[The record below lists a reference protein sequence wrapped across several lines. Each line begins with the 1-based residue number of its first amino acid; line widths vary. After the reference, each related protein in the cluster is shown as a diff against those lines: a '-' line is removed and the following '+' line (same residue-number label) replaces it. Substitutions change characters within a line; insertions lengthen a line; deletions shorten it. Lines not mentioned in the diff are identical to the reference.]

1 MPDFFIN
8 RPNFAFVI
16 ALFISLVGLLTLG
29 TLPVNQYPD
38 VAPTQITVSAN
49 YPGASAQIVSQ
60 NVTSLLEEELNG
72 LKGLIY
78 HESNSANGGADI
90 TITFKPGTDAD
101 MAQVDVQNRLQRVIG
116 RMPQAVIEQG
126 LKVEQAR
133 SNFLLVYAL
142 SYTDDEQ
149 DSIGLADYAARAVNN
164 EIRRVP
170 GVGRVQMYTAE
181 RAMRIWVDPTRLVG
195 YNLSMAD
202 VSKAIAGQNAQVPAG
217 AMGERPGPAEQHI
230 TATVMVQGQ
239 LESVEAF
246 GNIVLRANDDGS
258 SVRIHDVARVELG
271 RQDYRFDA
279 RLNGKPTAAMSVQL
293 APGAN
298 ALQTAQAIKTRLD
311 QLSSTLPTN
320 MALSVPYDTSYFVDV
335 AIRQVIYT
343 LIEAMVLVFLVM
355 LLFLQNLRYTLIPAV
370 VVPVCLL
377 GTVAV
382 MAPLGFSINMMT
394 LFGMVLA
401 IGILVDDA
409 IVVVENV
416 ERLITQEQLSPKAA
430 TRKAMGQISGAIVGI
445 TLVLSAVFLP
455 LAFMGGSVGVIYQ
468 QFAMALSVSILFSGF
483 LALTLTPALCAT
495 VLKPFD
501 PTHHARRNR
510 WTDAFNRRFDNLA
523 RRYERLGASWVK
535 RSARSLGL
543 YLMLLLVLGFAYA
556 RLPTSFLPAED
567 QGYIVTD
574 IQLPPAASASRTDV
588 TVRAWERYALAQP
601 ATDQVLAIM
610 GFSFS
615 GEGANAAMSYVTLK
629 DWSLRDSGQTSKAVA
644 RHANQAFEDVPDG
657 TLYSVVPPP
666 VDGLGTSSGFDLRLQ
681 DLAGRGHE
689 ALLLAR
695 SQLLEAAKTSK
706 VIGHLMEDGLADAPQ
721 INVSIDR
728 EKAEA
733 LGVSFDVISAAL
745 SSALGSEQI
754 NEFANQGRMQRVIVQ
769 ADGSSRQTPEALLRL
784 QVPNRQNRLVPL
796 EAFSRFEWQVGPL
809 QIGRY
814 NGSASLR
821 FSGDAAPGYST
832 GEAMVELQKIARQ
845 LPAGFSLEWSG
856 LSLQEQQASAQVP
869 LLVGLSLTMVLLVL
883 VALYESWAIPFAVL
897 LIVPIGMLGSV
908 TAVTVMGMP
917 NDVYF
922 KVGLITIIG
931 LSAKNAILIVEFAK
945 ALHAQGASLA
955 QAAAQ
960 AARLRF
966 RPIVMTSLAFIL
978 GVVPLALATG
988 AGAASQRAIGTGVI
1002 GGMLAATVLGVL
1014 FVPVFFVSVLGVA
1027 RRLRG
1032 TCSAEQSDA
1041 TTPGKPLDPQTMH

>member
-8 RPNFAFVI
+8 RPNFAWVITLFI
-16 ALFISLVGLLTLG
+16 ALAGVLTLG
-29 TLPVNQYPD
+29 TLAVSQYPD
-38 VAPTQITVSAN
+38 VAPPQINVSAN
-49 YPGASAQIVSQ
+49 YPGASALIVSQ
-60 NVTSLLEEELNG
+60 NVTSLIEEELNG

-78 HESNSANGGADI
+78 YESNSANGGAET
-90 TITFKPGTDAD
+90 TITFKPGTDPD
-101 MAQVDVQNRLQRVIG
+101 MAQVDVQNRLQRVVG
-116 RMPQAVIEQG
+116 RLPQAVIEQG
-126 LKVEQAR
+126 LEVEQAR

-142 SYTDDEQ
+142 SYTDGQQ
-149 DSIGLADYAARAVNN
+149 DSVGLADYAARAINN
-164 EIRRVP
+164 EIRRVA

-181 RAMRIWVDPTRLVG
+181 RAMRIWVDPARLVG

-202 VSKAIAGQNAQVPAG
+202 VGRAIAGQNIQVPAG
-217 AMGERPGPAEQHI
+217 SLGERPGPADQQI

-271 RQDYRFDA
+271 RKDYRFDA
-279 RLNGKPTAAMSVQL
+279 RLNGKPAAAMSVQL

-298 ALQTAQAIKTRLD
+298 ALQTAEAIKTRLA
-311 QLSSTLPTN
+311 QLSSTLPAN
-320 MALSVPYDTSYFVDV
+320 MVLSVPYDTSYFVEV
-335 AIRQVIYT
+335 AIKQVIYT
-343 LIEAMVLVFLVM
+343 LVEAMVLVFLVM

-382 MAPLGFSINMMT
+382 MAALGFSINMMT

-416 ERLITQEQLSPKAA
+416 ERLIAQEHLSPKAA
-430 TRKAMGQISGAIVGI
+430 TRKAMRQISGAIVGI
-445 TLVLSAVFLP
+445 TLVLAAVFLP

-468 QFAMALSVSILFSGF
+468 QFAVALSVSILFSGF

-501 PTHHARRNR
+501 PAPPTRPNR
-510 WTDAFNRRFDNLA
+510 WASAFNRRFEALA
-523 RRYERLGASWVK
+523 QRYERLGASWV
-535 RSARSLGL
+535 RRGSRSLCL
-543 YLMLLLVLGFAYA
+543 YLVLLLVLGFTYA
-556 RLPTSFLPAED
+556 RLPSSFLPAED

-574 IQLPPAASASRTDV
+574 IQLPPAASAARTDV
-588 TVRAWERYALAQP
+588 TVQAWERYALAQP

-615 GEGANAAMSYVTLK
+615 GEGANAALSYVTLK
-629 DWSLRDSGQTSKAVA
+629 DWSMRGSGQASDEVA
-644 RHANQAFEDVPDG
+644 RRANDAFEEVADG
-657 TLYSVVPPP
+657 TLFSVVPPP
-666 VDGLGTSSGFDLRLQ
+666 VDGLGTSSGFELRLQ
-681 DLAGRGHE
+681 DLAGQGHE
-689 ALLLAR
+689 ALLKAR
-695 SQLLEAAKTSK
+695 NQLLEAAKASP
-706 VIGHLMEDGLADAPQ
+706 VIDHLMEDGLADAPQ

-754 NEFANQGRMQRVIVQ
+754 NEFANQGRMQRVIIQ
-769 ADGSSRQTPEALLRL
+769 ADGMSRQTPQALLRL
-784 QVPNRQNRLVPL
+784 QVPNRQGRLVPL
-796 EAFSRFEWQVGPL
+796 DAFSRFEWQLGPL
-809 QIGRY
+809 QIARY

-832 GEAMVELQKIARQ
+832 GQAMQALQDIARQ
-845 LPAGFSLEWSG
+845 LPAGFSLEWAG
-856 LSLQEQQASAQVP
+856 LSLQEQQASDQVP

-897 LIVPIGMLGSV
+897 LIVPVGMLGSV
-908 TAVTVMGMP
+908 LAVTVMGMP

-945 ALHAQGASLA
+945 ALHAEGASLA

-978 GVVPLALATG
+978 GVMPLAFASG
-988 AGAASQRAIGTGVI
+988 AGAASQRALGTGVV

-1014 FVPVFFVSVLGVA
+1014 FVPVFYVQVLSVA
-1027 RRLRG
+1027 NRLRRRRG
-1032 TCSAEQSDA
+1032 ASIEEGA
-1041 TTPGKPLDPQTMH
+1041 

>member
-8 RPNFAFVI
+8 RPNFAWVITLFI
-16 ALFISLVGLLTLG
+16 ALAGVLTLG
-29 TLPVNQYPD
+29 TLAVSQYPD
-38 VAPTQITVSAN
+38 VAPPQINVSAN
-49 YPGASAQIVSQ
+49 YPGASALIVSQ
-60 NVTSLLEEELNG
+60 NVTSLIEEELNG

-78 HESNSANGGADI
+78 YESNSANGGAET
-90 TITFKPGTDAD
+90 TITFKPGTDPD
-101 MAQVDVQNRLQRVIG
+101 MAQVDVQNRLQRVVG
-116 RMPQAVIEQG
+116 RLPQAVIEQG
-126 LKVEQAR
+126 LEVEQAR

-142 SYTDDEQ
+142 SYTDGQQ
-149 DSIGLADYAARAVNN
+149 DSVGLADYAARAINN
-164 EIRRVP
+164 EIRRVA

-181 RAMRIWVDPTRLVG
+181 RAMRIWVDPARLVG

-202 VSKAIAGQNAQVPAG
+202 VGRAIAGQNIQVPAG
-217 AMGERPGPAEQHI
+217 SLGEQPGPADQQI

-271 RQDYRFDA
+271 RKDYRFDA
-279 RLNGKPTAAMSVQL
+279 RLNGKPAAAMSVQL

-298 ALQTAQAIKTRLD
+298 ALQTAEAIKTRLA
-311 QLSSTLPTN
+311 QLSSTLPAN
-320 MALSVPYDTSYFVDV
+320 MVLSVPYDTSYFVEV
-335 AIRQVIYT
+335 AIKQVIYT
-343 LIEAMVLVFLVM
+343 LAEAMVLVFLVM

-382 MAPLGFSINMMT
+382 MAALGFSINMMT

-416 ERLITQEQLSPKAA
+416 ERLIAREHLSPKAA
-430 TRKAMGQISGAIVGI
+430 TRKAMRQISGAIVGI
-445 TLVLSAVFLP
+445 TLVLAAVFLP

-468 QFAMALSVSILFSGF
+468 QFAVALSVSILFSGF

-501 PTHHARRNR
+501 PAHPTRPNR
-510 WTDAFNRRFDNLA
+510 WASAFNRRFEALA
-523 RRYERLGASWVK
+523 QRYERLGASWV
-535 RSARSLGL
+535 RRGSRSLCL
-543 YLMLLLVLGFAYA
+543 YLVLLLVLGFTYA
-556 RLPTSFLPAED
+556 RLPSSFLPAED

-574 IQLPPAASASRTDV
+574 IQLPPAASAARTDV
-588 TVRAWERYALAQP
+588 TVQAWERYALAQP

-615 GEGANAAMSYVTLK
+615 GEGANAALSYVTLK
-629 DWSLRDSGQTSKAVA
+629 DWSLRGSGQASDEVA
-644 RHANQAFEDVPDG
+644 RRANDAFEEVADG
-657 TLYSVVPPP
+657 TLFSVVPPP
-666 VDGLGTSSGFDLRLQ
+666 VDGLGTSSGFELRLQ
-681 DLAGRGHE
+681 DLAGQGHE
-689 ALLLAR
+689 ALLKAR
-695 SQLLEAAKTSK
+695 NQLLEAAKASP
-706 VIGHLMEDGLADAPQ
+706 VIDHLMEDGLADAPQ

-754 NEFANQGRMQRVIVQ
+754 NEFANQGRMQRVIIQ
-769 ADGSSRQTPEALLRL
+769 ADGMSRQTPQALLRL
-784 QVPNRQNRLVPL
+784 QVPNRQGRLVPL
-796 EAFSRFEWQVGPL
+796 DAFSRFEWQVGPL
-809 QIGRY
+809 QIARY

-832 GEAMVELQKIARQ
+832 GQAMQALQDIARQ
-845 LPAGFSLEWSG
+845 LPAGFSLEWAG
-856 LSLQEQQASAQVP
+856 LSLQEQQASDQVP

-897 LIVPIGMLGSV
+897 LIVPVGMLGSV
-908 TAVTVMGMP
+908 LAVTVMGMP

-945 ALHAQGASLA
+945 ALHAEGASLA

-960 AARLRF
+960 AARLRL

-978 GVVPLALATG
+978 GVMPLAFASG
-988 AGAASQRAIGTGVI
+988 AGAASQRALGTGVV

-1014 FVPVFFVSVLGVA
+1014 FVPVFYVQVLSVA
-1027 RRLRG
+1027 NRLRRRRG
-1032 TCSAEQSDA
+1032 ASIEEGA
-1041 TTPGKPLDPQTMH
+1041 

>member
-1 MPDFFIN
+1 MPEFFIN
-8 RPNFAFVI
+8 RPNFAWVI
-16 ALFISLVGLLTLG
+16 ALFIALAGVLTLG
-29 TLPVNQYPD
+29 TLPVSQYPD
-38 VAPTQITVSAN
+38 VAPPQISVSAS

-60 NVTSLLEEELNG
+60 NVTSLVEEELNG

-78 HESNSANGGADI
+78 YESNSANGSAET
-90 TITFKPGTDAD
+90 TITFKPGTDPD
-101 MAQVDVQNRLQRVIG
+101 MAQVDVQNRLQRVLG
-116 RMPQAVIEQG
+116 RLPQAVIEQG
-126 LKVEQAR
+126 LKVEQVRA
-133 SNFLLVYAL
+133 NFLMVYAL
-142 SYTDDEQ
+142 SYTDGQQ
-149 DSIGLADYAARAVNN
+149 DSVGMADYAARAINN
-164 EIRRVP
+164 EIRRVA

-181 RAMRIWVDPTRLVG
+181 RAMRIWVDPARLVG
-195 YNLSMAD
+195 FNLSMAD
-202 VSKAIAGQNAQVPAG
+202 VGKAIAGQNVQVPAG
-217 AMGERPGPAEQHI
+217 SMGELPGPAEQHI

-279 RLNGKPTAAMSVQL
+279 RLNGKPAAAMSVQL

-298 ALQTAQAIKTRLD
+298 ALQTAAAIKTRLE
-311 QLSSTLPTN
+311 QLSGTLPAN
-320 MALSVPYDTSYFVDV
+320 MVLSVPYDTSYFVEV

-377 GTVAV
+377 GTLAV
-382 MAPLGFSINMMT
+382 MAPLGFSINMLT

-416 ERLITQEQLSPKAA
+416 ERLITQEHLSPKAA
-430 TRKAMGQISGAIVGI
+430 TAKAMQQISGAIVGI

-483 LALTLTPALCAT
+483 LALSLTPALCAT

-501 PTHHARRNR
+501 PTHQVRPNR
-510 WTDAFNRRFDNLA
+510 WAEGFNRRFDALA
-523 RRYERLGASWVK
+523 GRYERLGASWVR
-535 RSARSLGL
+535 RSTRSLCL
-543 YLMLLLVLGFAYA
+543 YLMLLLVLAFAYD
-556 RLPTSFLPAED
+556 RLPSSFMPSED
-567 QGYIVTD
+567 QGYIITD

-588 TVRAWERYALAQP
+588 TVQAWERYALAQP

-615 GEGANAAMSYVTLK
+615 GVGANAALSFVSLK
-629 DWSLRDSGQTSKAVA
+629 DWSLRDSGQASDEVA
-644 RHANQAFEDVPDG
+644 RQANEAFENVADG
-657 TLYSVVPPP
+657 TLFSVVPPP
-666 VDGLGTSSGFDLRLQ
+666 VEGLGTSNGFELRLQ
-681 DLAGRGHE
+681 DLAGQGHE
-689 ALLLAR
+689 ALLKAR
-695 SQLLEAAKTSK
+695 TQLLEAAKASP
-706 VIGHLMEDGLADAPQ
+706 VIDYLMEDGLADAPQ
-721 INVSIDR
+721 ISVSIDR

-733 LGVSFDVISAAL
+733 LGVGFEVISSAL

-754 NEFANQGRMQRVIVQ
+754 NEFANQGRMQRVIIQ
-769 ADGSSRQTPEALLRL
+769 ADGASRQTPEALLRL
-784 QVPNRQNRLVPL
+784 QVPNREGRLVPL
-796 EAFSRFEWQVGPL
+796 DAFSRFEWQVGPL
-809 QIGRY
+809 QIARY
-814 NGSASLR
+814 NGSSSLR

-832 GEAMVELQKIARQ
+832 GQAMEEMQKIARQ
-845 LPAGFSLEWSG
+845 LPAGFNLEWAG
-856 LSLQEQQASAQVP
+856 LSLQEKQASDQVP

-897 LIVPIGMLGSV
+897 LIVPVGMLGAV
-908 TAVTVMGMP
+908 LAVTVMGMP

-931 LSAKNAILIVEFAK
+931 LSAKNAILIVEFAR
-945 ALHAQGASLA
+945 ALHAQGMSLA

-978 GVVPLALATG
+978 GVVPLALASG

-1002 GGMLAATVLGVL
+1002 GGMLMATVLGVL
-1014 FVPVFFVSVLGVA
+1014 CVPVFFVRVLSLA
-1027 RRLRG
+1027 QRWRRHQPAG
-1032 TCSAEQSDA
+1032 ADTQVQHE
-1041 TTPGKPLDPQTMH
+1041 

>member
-8 RPNFAFVI
+8 RPNFAWVITLFI
-16 ALFISLVGLLTLG
+16 ALAGVLTLG
-29 TLPVNQYPD
+29 TLAVSQYPD
-38 VAPTQITVSAN
+38 VAPPQINVSAN
-49 YPGASAQIVSQ
+49 YPGASALIVSQ
-60 NVTSLLEEELNG
+60 NVTSLIEEELNG

-78 HESNSANGGADI
+78 YESNSANGGAET
-90 TITFKPGTDAD
+90 TITFKPGTDPD
-101 MAQVDVQNRLQRVIG
+101 MAQVDVQNRLQRVVG
-116 RMPQAVIEQG
+116 RLPQAVIEQG
-126 LKVEQAR
+126 LEVEQAR

-142 SYTDDEQ
+142 SYTDGQQ
-149 DSIGLADYAARAVNN
+149 DSVGLADYAARAINN
-164 EIRRVP
+164 EIRRVA

-181 RAMRIWVDPTRLVG
+181 RAMRIWVDPARLVG

-202 VSKAIAGQNAQVPAG
+202 VGRAIAGQNIQVPAG
-217 AMGERPGPAEQHI
+217 SLGEQPGPADQQI

-271 RQDYRFDA
+271 RKDYRFDA
-279 RLNGKPTAAMSVQL
+279 RLNGKPAAAMSVQL

-298 ALQTAQAIKTRLD
+298 ALQTAEAIKTRLA
-311 QLSSTLPTN
+311 QLSSTLPAN
-320 MALSVPYDTSYFVDV
+320 MVLSVPYDTSYFVEV
-335 AIRQVIYT
+335 AIKQVIYT
-343 LIEAMVLVFLVM
+343 LVEAMVLVFLVM

-382 MAPLGFSINMMT
+382 MAALGFSINMMT

-416 ERLITQEQLSPKAA
+416 ERLIAREHLSPKAA
-430 TRKAMGQISGAIVGI
+430 TRKAMRQISGAIVGI
-445 TLVLSAVFLP
+445 TLVLAAVFLP

-468 QFAMALSVSILFSGF
+468 QFAVALSVSILFSGF

-501 PTHHARRNR
+501 PAHPTRPNR
-510 WTDAFNRRFDNLA
+510 WASAFNRRFEALA
-523 RRYERLGASWVK
+523 QRYERLGASWV
-535 RSARSLGL
+535 RRGSRSLCL
-543 YLMLLLVLGFAYA
+543 YLVLLLVLGFTYA
-556 RLPTSFLPAED
+556 RLPSSFLPAED

-574 IQLPPAASASRTDV
+574 IQLPPAASAARTDV
-588 TVRAWERYALAQP
+588 TVQAWERYALAQP

-615 GEGANAAMSYVTLK
+615 GEGANAALSYVTLK
-629 DWSLRDSGQTSKAVA
+629 DWSLRGSGQASDEVA
-644 RHANQAFEDVPDG
+644 RRTNDAFEEVADG
-657 TLYSVVPPP
+657 TLFSVVPPP
-666 VDGLGTSSGFDLRLQ
+666 VDGLGTSSGFELRLQ
-681 DLAGRGHE
+681 DLAGQGHE
-689 ALLLAR
+689 ALLKAR
-695 SQLLEAAKTSK
+695 NQLLEAAKASP
-706 VIGHLMEDGLADAPQ
+706 VIDHLMEDGLADAPQ

-754 NEFANQGRMQRVIVQ
+754 NEFANQGRMQRVIIQ
-769 ADGSSRQTPEALLRL
+769 ADGMSRQTPQALLRL
-784 QVPNRQNRLVPL
+784 QVPNRQGRLVPL
-796 EAFSRFEWQVGPL
+796 DAFSRFEWQVGPL
-809 QIGRY
+809 QIARY

-832 GEAMVELQKIARQ
+832 GQAMQALQDIARQ
-845 LPAGFSLEWSG
+845 LPAGFSLEWAG
-856 LSLQEQQASAQVP
+856 LSLQEQQASDQVP

-897 LIVPIGMLGSV
+897 LIVPVGMLGSV
-908 TAVTVMGMP
+908 LAVTVMGMP

-945 ALHAQGASLA
+945 ALHAEGASLA

-978 GVVPLALATG
+978 GVMPLAFASG
-988 AGAASQRAIGTGVI
+988 AGAASQRALGTGVV

-1014 FVPVFFVSVLGVA
+1014 FVPVFYVQVLSVA
-1027 RRLRG
+1027 NRLRRRRG
-1032 TCSAEQSDA
+1032 ASIEEGA
-1041 TTPGKPLDPQTMH
+1041 

>member
-8 RPNFAFVI
+8 RPNFAWVITLFI
-16 ALFISLVGLLTLG
+16 ALAGVLTLG
-29 TLPVNQYPD
+29 TLAVSQYPD
-38 VAPTQITVSAN
+38 VAPPQINVIAN
-49 YPGASAQIVSQ
+49 YPGASALIVSQ
-60 NVTSLLEEELNG
+60 NVTSLIEEELNG

-78 HESNSANGGADI
+78 YESNSANGGAET
-90 TITFKPGTDAD
+90 TITFKPGTDPD
-101 MAQVDVQNRLQRVIG
+101 MAQVDVQNRLQRVVG
-116 RMPQAVIEQG
+116 RLPQAVIEQG
-126 LKVEQAR
+126 LEVEQAR

-142 SYTDDEQ
+142 SYTDGQQ
-149 DSIGLADYAARAVNN
+149 DSVGLADYAARAINN
-164 EIRRVP
+164 EIRRVA

-181 RAMRIWVDPTRLVG
+181 RAMRIWVDPARLVG

-202 VSKAIAGQNAQVPAG
+202 VGRAIAGQNIQVPAG
-217 AMGERPGPAEQHI
+217 SLGERPGPADQQI

-271 RQDYRFDA
+271 RKDYRFDA
-279 RLNGKPTAAMSVQL
+279 RLNGKPAAAMSVQL

-298 ALQTAQAIKTRLD
+298 ALQTAEAIKTRLA
-311 QLSSTLPTN
+311 QLSSTLPAN
-320 MALSVPYDTSYFVDV
+320 MVLSVPYDTSYFVEV
-335 AIRQVIYT
+335 AIKQVIYT
-343 LIEAMVLVFLVM
+343 LAEAMVLVFLVM

-382 MAPLGFSINMMT
+382 MAALGFSINMMT

-416 ERLITQEQLSPKAA
+416 ERLIAQEHLSPKAA
-430 TRKAMGQISGAIVGI
+430 TRKAMRQISGAIVGI
-445 TLVLSAVFLP
+445 TLVLAAVFLP

-468 QFAMALSVSILFSGF
+468 QFAVALSVSILFSGF

-501 PTHHARRNR
+501 PAHPTRPNR
-510 WTDAFNRRFDNLA
+510 WASAFNRRFEALA
-523 RRYERLGASWVK
+523 QRYERLGASWV
-535 RSARSLGL
+535 RRGSRSLCL
-543 YLMLLLVLGFAYA
+543 YLVLLLVLGFTYA
-556 RLPTSFLPAED
+556 RLPSSFLPAED

-574 IQLPPAASASRTDV
+574 IQLPPAASAARTDV
-588 TVRAWERYALAQP
+588 TVQAWERYALAQP

-615 GEGANAAMSYVTLK
+615 GEGANAALSYVTLK
-629 DWSLRDSGQTSKAVA
+629 DWSLRGSGQASDEVA
-644 RHANQAFEDVPDG
+644 RRANDAFEEVADG
-657 TLYSVVPPP
+657 TLFSVVPPP
-666 VDGLGTSSGFDLRLQ
+666 VDGLGTSSGFELRLQ
-681 DLAGRGHE
+681 DLAGQGHE
-689 ALLLAR
+689 ALLKAR
-695 SQLLEAAKTSK
+695 NQLLEAAKASP
-706 VIGHLMEDGLADAPQ
+706 VIDHLMEDGLADAPQ

-754 NEFANQGRMQRVIVQ
+754 NEFANQGRMQRVIIQ
-769 ADGSSRQTPEALLRL
+769 ADGMSRQTPQALLRL
-784 QVPNRQNRLVPL
+784 QVPNRQGRLVPL
-796 EAFSRFEWQVGPL
+796 DAFSRFEWQVGPL
-809 QIGRY
+809 QIARY

-832 GEAMVELQKIARQ
+832 GQAMQALQDIARQ
-845 LPAGFSLEWSG
+845 LPAGFSLEWAG
-856 LSLQEQQASAQVP
+856 LSLQEQQASDQVP

-897 LIVPIGMLGSV
+897 LIVPVGMLGSV
-908 TAVTVMGMP
+908 LAVTVMGMS

-945 ALHAQGASLA
+945 ALHAEGASLA

-978 GVVPLALATG
+978 GVMPLAFASG
-988 AGAASQRAIGTGVI
+988 AGAASQRALGTGVV

-1014 FVPVFFVSVLGVA
+1014 FVPVFYVQVLSVA
-1027 RRLRG
+1027 NRLRRRRG
-1032 TCSAEQSDA
+1032 ASIEEGA
-1041 TTPGKPLDPQTMH
+1041 

>member
-8 RPNFAFVI
+8 RPNFAWVI
-16 ALFISLVGLLTLG
+16 ALLIALAGALTLG
-29 TLPVNQYPD
+29 RLPVNQYPD
-38 VAPTQITVSAN
+38 VAPPQINVSVD

-60 NVTSLLEEELNG
+60 NVTSLIEEELNG
-72 LKGLIY
+72 LKGLLY
-78 HESNSANGGADI
+78 YESNSANGGAET
-90 TITFKPGTDAD
+90 TITFKPGTDPD
-101 MAQVDVQNRLQRVIG
+101 MAQVDVQNRLQRVVG
-116 RMPQAVIEQG
+116 RLPQAVIEQG
-126 LKVEQAR
+126 LEVEQAR

-142 SYTDDEQ
+142 SYTDDQQ
-149 DSIGLADYAARAVNN
+149 DSVGLANYAARAINN
-164 EIRRVP
+164 EIRRVA

-181 RAMRIWVDPTRLVG
+181 RAMRIWVDPARLVG
-195 YNLSMAD
+195 YDLSMSD
-202 VSKAIAGQNAQVPAG
+202 VGRAIAGQNIQVPAG
-217 AMGERPGPAEQHI
+217 SMGERPGPADQHI

-239 LESVEAF
+239 LDSVEAF

-258 SVRIHDVARVELG
+258 SVRIRDVARVELG
-271 RQDYRFDA
+271 RKDYRFDA
-279 RLNGKPTAAMSVQL
+279 RLNGKPAAAMSVQL

-298 ALQTAQAIKTRLD
+298 ALETAEAIKLRLD
-311 QLSSTLPTN
+311 QLSSTLPAN
-320 MALSVPYDTSYFVDV
+320 MALSVPYDTSYFVEV
-335 AIRQVIYT
+335 AIKQVLYT

-355 LLFLQNLRYTLIPAV
+355 LLFLQKLRYMLIPAV

-377 GTVAV
+377 GTMAV

-416 ERLITQEQLSPKAA
+416 ERLISEEHLSPKAA
-430 TRKAMGQISGAIVGI
+430 TRKAMQQISGAIVGI

-468 QFAMALSVSILFSGF
+468 QFAMTLSVSILFSGF
-483 LALTLTPALCAT
+483 LALSLTPALCAT
-495 VLKPFD
+495 LLKPVD
-501 PTHHARRNR
+501 PTRPVRVPR
-510 WTDAFNRRFDNLA
+510 WAQGFNRHFQALA
-523 RRYERLGASWVK
+523 RRYDRLGERWL
-535 RSARSLGL
+535 RRRARSLCL
-543 YLMLLLVLGFAYA
+543 YLALLLVLAFAYA
-556 RLPTSFLPAED
+556 RLPSSFLPEED

-588 TVRAWERYALAQP
+588 TVQAWEKYALAQP

-615 GEGANAAMSYVTLK
+615 GEGANAALSYVTLK
-629 DWSLRDSGQTSKAVA
+629 DWSLRGSGQTSEEVA
-644 RHANQAFEDVPDG
+644 RRANAAFEDVADG

-681 DLAGRGHE
+681 DLAGQGHE
-689 ALLLAR
+689 ALLAAR
-695 SQLLEAAKTSK
+695 NQLLEAAKASP
-706 VIGHLMEDGLADAPQ
+706 VIAHLREDGLADAPQ
-721 INVSIDR
+721 IKVSIDR

-733 LGVSFDVISAAL
+733 LGVGFEVISAAL
-745 SSALGSEQI
+745 SSALGSEQV
-754 NEFANQGRMQRVIVQ
+754 NEFVNQGRMQRVIIQ
-769 ADGSSRQTPEALLRL
+769 ADGASRQTPQALLRL
-784 QVPNRQNRLVPL
+784 QVPNRQGRLVPL

-832 GEAMVELQKIARQ
+832 GQAMAALQAIARQ
-845 LPAGFSLEWSG
+845 LPAGFSLEWAG
-856 LSLQEQQASAQVP
+856 LSLQEQQASDQVP

-897 LIVPIGMLGSV
+897 LIVPVGVLGAV
-908 TAVTVMGMP
+908 LAVTVMGLP

-931 LSAKNAILIVEFAK
+931 LSAKNAILIVEFAR
-945 ALHAQGASLA
+945 ALHAEGANLT

-978 GVVPLALATG
+978 GVLPLALASD

-1014 FVPVFFVSVLGVA
+1014 WVPVFYVAVLSLVERMRG
-1027 RRLRG
+1027 RRAVVPE
-1032 TCSAEQSDA
+1032 SASGEGACTRHKTQ
-1041 TTPGKPLDPQTMH
+1041 M

>member
-1 MPDFFIN
+1 MPEFFIN
-8 RPNFAFVI
+8 RPNFAWVI
-16 ALFISLVGLLTLG
+16 ALFISLAGLLTLG
-29 TLPVNQYPD
+29 TLAVNQYPD

-60 NVTSLLEEELNG
+60 NVTSLIEEELNG

-78 HESNSANGGADI
+78 HESNSANGGAGI

-101 MAQVDVQNRLQRVIG
+101 LAQVDVQNSLQRVIG
-116 RMPQAVIEQG
+116 RMPRAVIEQG
-126 LKVEQAR
+126 LKVDQAR

-142 SYTDDEQ
+142 SYTDDQQ

-164 EIRRVP
+164 EIRRVN
-170 GVGRVQMYTAE
+170 GVGRVQMYTSE
-181 RAMRIWVDPTRLVG
+181 RAMRIWVDPAKLVG

-202 VSKAIAGQNAQVPAG
+202 VGKAIAAQNAQVPAG
-217 AMGERPGPAEQHI
+217 SMGERPGPADQQI

-258 SVRIHDVARVELG
+258 SVRIRDVARVELG
-271 RQDYRFDA
+271 RRDYRFDA
-279 RLNGKPTAAMSVQL
+279 RLNGKPAAAMSVQL

-298 ALQTAQAIKTRLD
+298 ALETAEAIKLRLE
-311 QLSSTLPTN
+311 QLSSTLPAN
-320 MALSVPYDTSYFVDV
+320 MTVSVPYDTSYFVDV
-335 AIRQVIYT
+335 AIHQVIYT

-377 GTVAV
+377 GTIAV

-416 ERLITQEQLSPKAA
+416 ERLIRQEHLSPKAA
-430 TRKAMGQISGAIVGI
+430 TRKAMKQISGAIVGI

-455 LAFMGGSVGVIYQ
+455 LAFMGGSVGIIYQ
-468 QFAMALSVSILFSGF
+468 QFAMTLSVSILFSGF

-495 VLKPFD
+495 VIKPFD
-501 PTHHARRNR
+501 PAHQSHGNR
-510 WTDAFNRRFDNLA
+510 WMRGFNRRFEALA
-523 RRYERLGASWVK
+523 QRYERLGASWV
-535 RSARSLGL
+535 RCSARSMGL
-543 YLMLLLVLGFAYA
+543 YLLLLLVLAYAYA
-556 RLPTSFLPAED
+556 RLPTSFLPSED

-588 TVRAWERYALAQP
+588 TLQAWERYALAQP
-601 ATDQVLAIM
+601 TTDHVLAIL

-615 GEGANAAMSYVTLK
+615 GEGANAAMSYLTLK
-629 DWSLRDSGQTSKAVA
+629 DWSQRGSGESSKAVA
-644 RHANQAFEDVPDG
+644 RKANDAFEDVPDG

-666 VDGLGTSSGFDLRLQ
+666 VDGLGTASGFDLRLQ
-681 DLAGRGHE
+681 DLAGQGHE
-689 ALLLAR
+689 ALQKARVQLLA
-695 SQLLEAAKTSK
+695 AAKASP
-706 VIGHLMEDGLADAPQ
+706 VIGHLSEDALADAPQ
-721 INVSIDR
+721 INVTIDR
-728 EKAEA
+728 EKAET

-745 SSALGSEQI
+745 ASALGSEEI

-784 QVPNRQNRLVPL
+784 QVPNRQNQLVPL

-821 FSGDAAPGYST
+821 FSGEAASGYSS
-832 GEAMVELQKIARQ
+832 GQAMAELKRIARE

-856 LSLQEQQASAQVP
+856 LSLQEQQASDQVP
-869 LLVGLSLTMVLLVL
+869 MLVGLSLTMVLLVL

-908 TAVTVMGMP
+908 AAVTVLGMP

-931 LSAKNAILIVEFAK
+931 LAAKNAILIVEFAK

-955 QAAAQ
+955 QAASQ

-1014 FVPVFFVSVLGVA
+1014 FVPVFFVSVLTLA
-1027 RRLRG
+1027 ERLRKRRSVKVEEG
-1032 TCSAEQSDA
+1032 V
-1041 TTPGKPLDPQTMH
+1041 L

>member
-8 RPNFAFVI
+8 RPNFAWVITLFI
-16 ALFISLVGLLTLG
+16 ALAGVLTLG
-29 TLPVNQYPD
+29 SLAVSQYPD
-38 VAPTQITVSAN
+38 VAPPQINVSAN
-49 YPGASAQIVSQ
+49 YPGASALIVSQ
-60 NVTSLLEEELNG
+60 NVTSLIEEELNG

-78 HESNSANGGADI
+78 YESNSANGGAET
-90 TITFKPGTDAD
+90 TITFKPGTDPD
-101 MAQVDVQNRLQRVIG
+101 MAQVDVQNRLQRVVG
-116 RMPQAVIEQG
+116 RLPQAVIEQG
-126 LKVEQAR
+126 LEVEQAR

-142 SYTDDEQ
+142 SYTNGQQ
-149 DSIGLADYAARAVNN
+149 DSVGLADYAARAINN
-164 EIRRVP
+164 EIRRVA

-181 RAMRIWVDPTRLVG
+181 RAMRIWVDPARLVG

-202 VSKAIAGQNAQVPAG
+202 VGRAIAGQNIQVPAG
-217 AMGERPGPAEQHI
+217 SLGERPGPADQQI

-271 RQDYRFDA
+271 RKDYRFDA
-279 RLNGKPTAAMSVQL
+279 RLNGKPAAAMSVQL

-298 ALQTAQAIKTRLD
+298 ALQTAEAIKTRLA
-311 QLSSTLPTN
+311 QLSSTLPAN
-320 MALSVPYDTSYFVDV
+320 MVLSVPYDTSYFVEV
-335 AIRQVIYT
+335 AIKQVIYT
-343 LIEAMVLVFLVM
+343 LAEAMVLVFLVM

-382 MAPLGFSINMMT
+382 MAALGFSINMMT

-416 ERLITQEQLSPKAA
+416 ERLIAQEHLSPKAA
-430 TRKAMGQISGAIVGI
+430 TRKAMRQISGAIVGI
-445 TLVLSAVFLP
+445 TLVLAAVFLP

-468 QFAMALSVSILFSGF
+468 QFAVALSVSILFSGF

-501 PTHHARRNR
+501 PAHPTRPNR
-510 WTDAFNRRFDNLA
+510 WASAFNRRFEALA
-523 RRYERLGASWVK
+523 QCYERLGASWV
-535 RSARSLGL
+535 RRGSRSLCL
-543 YLMLLLVLGFAYA
+543 YLVLLLVLGFTYA
-556 RLPTSFLPAED
+556 RLPSSFLPAED

-574 IQLPPAASASRTDV
+574 IQLPPAASAVRTDV
-588 TVRAWERYALAQP
+588 TVQAWERYALAQP

-615 GEGANAAMSYVTLK
+615 GEGANAALSYVTLK
-629 DWSLRDSGQTSKAVA
+629 DWSLRGSGQASDEVA
-644 RHANQAFEDVPDG
+644 RRANDAFEEVADG
-657 TLYSVVPPP
+657 TLFSVVPPP
-666 VDGLGTSSGFDLRLQ
+666 VDGLGTSSGFELRLQ
-681 DLAGRGHE
+681 DLAGQGHE
-689 ALLLAR
+689 ALLKAR
-695 SQLLEAAKTSK
+695 NQLLEAAKASP
-706 VIGHLMEDGLADAPQ
+706 VIDHLMEDGLADAPQ

-754 NEFANQGRMQRVIVQ
+754 NEFANQGRMQRVIIQ
-769 ADGSSRQTPEALLRL
+769 ADGMSRQTPQALLRL
-784 QVPNRQNRLVPL
+784 QVPNRQGRLVPL
-796 EAFSRFEWQVGPL
+796 DAFSRFEWQVGPL
-809 QIGRY
+809 QIARY

-832 GEAMVELQKIARQ
+832 GQAMQALQDIARQ
-845 LPAGFSLEWSG
+845 LPAGFSLEWAG
-856 LSLQEQQASAQVP
+856 LSLQEQQASDQVP

-897 LIVPIGMLGSV
+897 LIVPVGMLGSV
-908 TAVTVMGMP
+908 LAVTVMGMS

-945 ALHAQGASLA
+945 ALHAEGASLA

-978 GVVPLALATG
+978 GVMPLAFASG
-988 AGAASQRAIGTGVI
+988 AGAASQRALGTGVV

-1014 FVPVFFVSVLGVA
+1014 FVPVFYVQVLSMA
-1027 RRLRG
+1027 NRLRRRRG
-1032 TCSAEQSDA
+1032 ASIEEGA
-1041 TTPGKPLDPQTMH
+1041 

>member
-1 MPDFFIN
+1 MPDFFID
-8 RPNFAFVI
+8 RPNFAWVI
-16 ALFISLVGLLTLG
+16 ALFIALAGALTLG
-29 TLPVNQYPD
+29 TLPVSQYPD
-38 VAPTQITVSAN
+38 VAPPQISVSAS
-49 YPGASAQIVSQ
+49 YPGASAQIINQ
-60 NVTSLLEEELNG
+60 NITSLIEEELNG
-72 LKGLIY
+72 LKDLLY
-78 HESNSANGGADI
+78 YESNSANGSAET
-90 TITFKPGTDAD
+90 TITFKPGTDPD
-101 MAQVDVQNRLQRVIG
+101 MAQIDVQNRLQRVIG
-116 RMPQAVIEQG
+116 RLPQAVIEQG
-126 LKVEQAR
+126 LKVEQVRA
-133 SNFLLVYAL
+133 NFLMIYAL
-142 SYTDDEQ
+142 SYTDGQQ
-149 DSIGLADYAARAVNN
+149 DSIGLADYAARGINN
-164 EIRRVP
+164 EIRRVA

-181 RAMRIWVDPTRLVG
+181 RAMRIWVDPARLVG

-202 VSKAIAGQNAQVPAG
+202 VSKAIAAQNVQVPAG
-217 AMGERPGPAEQHI
+217 SVGERPGSAEQHI

-279 RLNGKPTAAMSVQL
+279 RLNGKPAAAMSVQL

-298 ALQTAQAIKTRLD
+298 ALQTAAAIKARLD
-311 QLSSTLPTN
+311 QLSSTLPAN
-320 MALSVPYDTSYFVDV
+320 MTLSVPYDTSYFVDV
-335 AIRQVIYT
+335 AIKQVIYT

-355 LLFLQNLRYTLIPAV
+355 LLFLQNLRYTLIPAI

-377 GTVAV
+377 GTLAV

-416 ERLITQEQLSPKAA
+416 ERLITQERLSPKDA
-430 TRKAMGQISGAIVGI
+430 TRKAMQQINGAIIGI
-445 TLVLSAVFLP
+445 TLVLAAVFLP

-468 QFAMALSVSILFSGF
+468 QFSMALSVSILFSGF

-495 VLKPFD
+495 LLKPFD
-501 PTHHARRNR
+501 PTHQARPNR
-510 WTDAFNRRFDNLA
+510 WANAFNRRFDALA
-523 RRYERLGASWVK
+523 QRYERLSSSWVR
-535 RSARSLGL
+535 RSSRSMCL
-543 YLMLLLVLGFAYA
+543 YLMLLLVLAFAYH
-556 RLPTSFLPAED
+556 RLPSSFMPSED
-567 QGYIVTD
+567 QGYIITD

-588 TVRAWERYALAQP
+588 TVQAWEHYALAQP

-615 GEGANAAMSYVTLK
+615 GVGANAALSFTSLK
-629 DWSLRDSGQTSKAVA
+629 DWSVRGNGQASDAVA
-644 RHANQAFEDVPDG
+644 RRANEAFENVADG
-657 TLYSVVPPP
+657 TLFSVVPPP
-666 VDGLGTSSGFDLRLQ
+666 VDGLGTSNGFELRLQ
-681 DLAGRGHE
+681 DLAGQGHE
-689 ALLLAR
+689 ALLRAR
-695 SQLLEAAKTSK
+695 TQLLEAAKASP
-706 VIGHLMEDGLADAPQ
+706 VIDYLMEDGLADAPQ

-733 LGVSFDVISAAL
+733 LGVSFDVISSAL
-745 SSALGSEQI
+745 STALGSEQI

-769 ADGSSRQTPEALLRL
+769 ADGISRQTPEALLRL

-809 QIGRY
+809 QIARY

-832 GEAMVELQKIARQ
+832 GQAMEELQKIARR
-845 LPAGFSLEWSG
+845 LPAGFSLEWAG
-856 LSLQEQQASAQVP
+856 LSLQEQQASDQVP
-869 LLVGLSLTMVLLVL
+869 LLVGLSLIVVLLVL
-883 VALYESWAIPFAVL
+883 VALYESWTIPFAVL
-897 LIVPIGMLGSV
+897 LIVPVGMLGSV
-908 TAVTVMGMP
+908 AAVTIMGLP

-931 LSAKNAILIVEFAK
+931 LAAKNAILIVEFAK
-945 ALHAQGASLA
+945 ALHVQGASLA

-966 RPIVMTSLAFIL
+966 RPIIMTSLAFIL
-978 GVVPLALATG
+978 GVVPLAIATG
-988 AGAASQRAIGTGVI
+988 AGAASQRAIGTGVV

-1014 FVPVFFVSVLGVA
+1014 FVPVFFVWVLSVA
-1027 RRLRG
+1027 DRLRNRNVVFTG
-1032 TCSAEQSDA
+1032 SIPEGGAR
-1041 TTPGKPLDPQTMH
+1041 

>member
-8 RPNFAFVI
+8 RPNFAWVI
-16 ALFISLVGLLTLG
+16 ALFIALAGALTLG
-29 TLPVNQYPD
+29 TLPVSQYPD
-38 VAPTQITVSAN
+38 VAPPQISVSAS
-49 YPGASAQIVSQ
+49 YPGASAQIINQ
-60 NVTSLLEEELNG
+60 NITSLIEEELNG
-72 LKGLIY
+72 LKDLLY
-78 HESNSANGGADI
+78 YESNSANGSAET
-90 TITFKPGTDAD
+90 TITFKPGIDPD
-101 MAQVDVQNRLQRVIG
+101 MAQVDVQNRLQRVVG
-116 RMPQAVIEQG
+116 RLPQAVIEQG
-126 LKVEQAR
+126 LKVEQVRA
-133 SNFLLVYAL
+133 NFLMIYAL
-142 SYTDDEQ
+142 SYTDGQQ
-149 DSIGLADYAARAVNN
+149 DSIGLADYAARGINN
-164 EIRRVP
+164 EIRRVA

-181 RAMRIWVDPTRLVG
+181 RAMRIWVDPARLVG

-202 VSKAIAGQNAQVPAG
+202 VSKAIAGQNVQVPAG
-217 AMGERPGPAEQHI
+217 SMGERPGPAEQHI

-279 RLNGKPTAAMSVQL
+279 RLNGKPAAAMSVQL
-293 APGAN
+293 ATGAN
-298 ALQTAQAIKTRLD
+298 ALQTAAAIKARLD
-311 QLSSTLPTN
+311 QLSSTLPAN
-320 MALSVPYDTSYFVDV
+320 MTLSVPYDTSYFVDV
-335 AIRQVIYT
+335 AIKQVIYT

-355 LLFLQNLRYTLIPAV
+355 LLFLQNLRYTLIPAI

-377 GTVAV
+377 GTLAV

-416 ERLITQEQLSPKAA
+416 ERLITQERLSPKDA
-430 TRKAMGQISGAIVGI
+430 TRKAMQQISGAIVGI
-445 TLVLSAVFLP
+445 TLVLAAVFLP

-468 QFAMALSVSILFSGF
+468 QFSMALSVSILFSGF

-495 VLKPFD
+495 LLKPFD
-501 PTHHARRNR
+501 PAKELRPNR
-510 WTDAFNRRFDNLA
+510 WANGFNRRFDALA
-523 RRYERLGASWVK
+523 RRYERFSSSWVR
-535 RSARSLGL
+535 RSTRSMGI
-543 YLMLLLVLGFAYA
+543 YLILLLVLAFAYH
-556 RLPTSFLPAED
+556 RLPSSFMPSED
-567 QGYIVTD
+567 QGYIITD

-588 TVRAWERYALAQP
+588 TVQSWEHYALAQP

-615 GEGANAAMSYVTLK
+615 GVGANAALSFTSLK
-629 DWSLRDSGQTSKAVA
+629 DWSVRGDGQASDAVA
-644 RHANQAFEDVPDG
+644 RRANEAFENAADG
-657 TLYSVVPPP
+657 TLFSVVPPP
-666 VDGLGTSSGFDLRLQ
+666 VDGLGTSNGFELRLQ
-681 DLAGRGHE
+681 DLAGQGHE
-689 ALLLAR
+689 ALLKAR
-695 SQLLEAAKTSK
+695 TQLLEAAKASP
-706 VIGHLMEDGLADAPQ
+706 VIDYLMEDGLADAPQ

-733 LGVSFDVISAAL
+733 LGVSFDVISSAL

-769 ADGSSRQTPEALLRL
+769 ADSISRQTPEALLRL

-809 QIGRY
+809 QIARY

-832 GEAMVELQKIARQ
+832 GQAMEELQKIARQ
-845 LPAGFSLEWSG
+845 LPAGFSLEWAG
-856 LSLQEQQASAQVP
+856 LSLQEQQASDQVP
-869 LLVGLSLTMVLLVL
+869 LLVALSLIVVLLVL
-883 VALYESWAIPFAVL
+883 VALYESWTIPFAVL
-897 LIVPIGMLGSV
+897 LIVPVGMLGSV
-908 TAVTVMGMP
+908 AAVTIMGLP

-931 LSAKNAILIVEFAK
+931 LAAKNAILIVEFAK
-945 ALHAQGASLA
+945 ALHVQGASLA

-978 GVVPLALATG
+978 GVVPLAIATG

-1014 FVPVFFVSVLGVA
+1014 WVPVFFVWVLSAANRLHSRRVSLTEPVA
-1027 RRLRG
+1027 DDG
-1032 TCSAEQSDA
+1032 TR
-1041 TTPGKPLDPQTMH
+1041 

>member
-8 RPNFAFVI
+8 RPNFAWVI
-16 ALFISLVGLLTLG
+16 ALFISLAGLLTLG
-29 TLPVNQYPD
+29 TLAVNQYPD
-38 VAPTQITVSAN
+38 VAPTQIVVSAS

-60 NVTSLLEEELNG
+60 NVTSLIEEELNG

-101 MAQVDVQNRLQRVIG
+101 LAQVDVQNRLQRVIG
-116 RMPQAVIEQG
+116 RMPRAVIEQG
-126 LKVEQAR
+126 LKVEQSR

-142 SYTDDEQ
+142 SYTDDQQ

-164 EIRRVP
+164 EIRRVN

-181 RAMRIWVDPTRLVG
+181 RAMRIWVDPQRLVG

-202 VSKAIAGQNAQVPAG
+202 VSKAIAAQNAQVPAG
-217 AMGERPGPAEQHI
+217 SMGERPGPAGQQI

-279 RLNGKPTAAMSVQL
+279 RLNGKPAAAMSVQL
-293 APGAN
+293 APEAN
-298 ALQTAQAIKTRLD
+298 ALETAKAIKLRLD
-311 QLSSTLPTN
+311 QLSSTLPAN
-320 MALSVPYDTSYFVDV
+320 MTLSVPYDTSYFVDV

-377 GTVAV
+377 GTITV

-416 ERLITQEQLSPKAA
+416 ERLIREERLSPKAA
-430 TRKAMGQISGAIVGI
+430 TRKAMKQISGAIVGI

-455 LAFMGGSVGVIYQ
+455 LAFMGGSVGIIYQ

-495 VLKPFD
+495 LIKPFD
-501 PTHHARRNR
+501 PVHHSRGNR
-510 WTDAFNRRFDNLA
+510 WMNAFNRRFETLA
-523 RRYERLGASWVK
+523 RRYERLGASWV
-535 RSARSLGL
+535 RRAARSMSL
-543 YLMLLLVLGFAYA
+543 YLLLLLVLAFAYA
-556 RLPTSFLPAED
+556 RLPTSFLPSED

-574 IQLPPAASASRTDV
+574 IQLPPAASAARTDV
-588 TVRAWERYALAQP
+588 TVQAWERYSLAQP
-601 ATDQVLAIM
+601 TTENVLAIM

-615 GEGANAAMSYVTLK
+615 GEGANAALSYVTLK
-629 DWSLRDSGQTSKAVA
+629 DWSLRGSEESSKAVA
-644 RHANQAFEDVPDG
+644 GRANDAFEDVADG

-666 VDGLGTSSGFDLRLQ
+666 VDGLGTASGFDLRLQ
-681 DLAGRGHE
+681 DLAGQGHE
-689 ALLLAR
+689 ALLAAR
-695 SQLLEAAKTSK
+695 SQLFEAAKASK
-706 VIGHLMEDGLADAPQ
+706 VIGHLSEDGLADAPQ
-721 INVSIDR
+721 IKVSIDR

-745 SSALGSEQI
+745 SSALGSEEI

-769 ADGSSRQTPEALLRL
+769 ADGGSRQTPEALLRL
-784 QVPNRQNRLVPL
+784 QVPNRQGRLVPL
-796 EAFSRFEWQVGPL
+796 ETFSRFEWQVGPL

-821 FSGDAAPGYST
+821 FSGEPAPGYSS
-832 GEAMVELQKIARQ
+832 GQAMEELQKIARQ

-856 LSLQEQQASAQVP
+856 LSLQEQQASDQVP

-908 TAVTVMGMP
+908 AAVTVVGLP

-931 LSAKNAILIVEFAK
+931 LAAKNAILIVEFAR

-955 QAAAQ
+955 QAAAE

-978 GVVPLALATG
+978 GVVPMALATG

-1014 FVPVFFVSVLGVA
+1014 FVPVFFVSVLTLA
-1027 RRLRG
+1027 ERLRQRRSVG
-1032 TCSAEQSDA
+1032 ALEDVR
-1041 TTPGKPLDPQTMH
+1041 

>member
-8 RPNFAFVI
+8 RPNFAWVITLFI
-16 ALFISLVGLLTLG
+16 ALAGVLTLG
-29 TLPVNQYPD
+29 TLAVSQYPD
-38 VAPTQITVSAN
+38 VAPPQINVSAN
-49 YPGASAQIVSQ
+49 YPGASALIVSQ
-60 NVTSLLEEELNG
+60 NVTSLIEEELNG

-78 HESNSANGGADI
+78 YESNSANGGAET
-90 TITFKPGTDAD
+90 TITFKPGTDPD
-101 MAQVDVQNRLQRVIG
+101 MAQVDVQNRLQRVVG
-116 RMPQAVIEQG
+116 RLPQAVIEQG
-126 LKVEQAR
+126 LEVEQAR

-142 SYTDDEQ
+142 SYTDGQQ
-149 DSIGLADYAARAVNN
+149 DSVGLADYAARAINN
-164 EIRRVP
+164 EIRRVA

-181 RAMRIWVDPTRLVG
+181 RAMRIWVDPARLVG

-202 VSKAIAGQNAQVPAG
+202 VGRAIAGQNIQVPAG
-217 AMGERPGPAEQHI
+217 SLGERPGPADQQI

-271 RQDYRFDA
+271 RKDYRFDA
-279 RLNGKPTAAMSVQL
+279 RLNGKPAAAMSVQL

-298 ALQTAQAIKTRLD
+298 ALQTAEAIKTRLA
-311 QLSSTLPTN
+311 QLSSTLPAN
-320 MALSVPYDTSYFVDV
+320 MVLSVPYDTSYFVEV
-335 AIRQVIYT
+335 AIKQVIYT
-343 LIEAMVLVFLVM
+343 LAEAMVLVFLVM

-382 MAPLGFSINMMT
+382 MAALGFSINMMT

-416 ERLITQEQLSPKAA
+416 ERLIAQEHLSPKAA
-430 TRKAMGQISGAIVGI
+430 TRKAMRQISGAIVGI
-445 TLVLSAVFLP
+445 TLVLAAVFLP

-468 QFAMALSVSILFSGF
+468 QFAVALSVSILFSGF

-501 PTHHARRNR
+501 PAHPTRPNR
-510 WTDAFNRRFDNLA
+510 WASAFNRRFEALA
-523 RRYERLGASWVK
+523 QRYERLGASWV
-535 RSARSLGL
+535 RRGSRSLCL
-543 YLMLLLVLGFAYA
+543 YLVLLLVLGFTYA
-556 RLPTSFLPAED
+556 RLPSSFLPAED

-574 IQLPPAASASRTDV
+574 IQLPPAASAARTDV
-588 TVRAWERYALAQP
+588 TVQAWERYALAQP

-615 GEGANAAMSYVTLK
+615 GEGANAALSYVTLK
-629 DWSLRDSGQTSKAVA
+629 DWSLRGSGQASDEVA
-644 RHANQAFEDVPDG
+644 RRANDAFEEVADG
-657 TLYSVVPPP
+657 TLFSVVPPP
-666 VDGLGTSSGFDLRLQ
+666 VDGLGTSSGFELRLQ
-681 DLAGRGHE
+681 DLAGQGHE
-689 ALLLAR
+689 ALLKAR
-695 SQLLEAAKTSK
+695 NQLLEAAKASP
-706 VIGHLMEDGLADAPQ
+706 VIDHLMEDGLADAPQ

-754 NEFANQGRMQRVIVQ
+754 NEFANQGRMQRVIIQ
-769 ADGSSRQTPEALLRL
+769 ADGMSRQTPQALLRL
-784 QVPNRQNRLVPL
+784 QVPNRQGRLVPL
-796 EAFSRFEWQVGPL
+796 DAFSRFEWQVGPL
-809 QIGRY
+809 QIARY

-832 GEAMVELQKIARQ
+832 GQAMQALQDIARQ
-845 LPAGFSLEWSG
+845 LPAGFSLEWAG
-856 LSLQEQQASAQVP
+856 LSLQEQQASDQVP

-897 LIVPIGMLGSV
+897 LIVPVGMFGSV
-908 TAVTVMGMP
+908 LAVTVMGMP

-945 ALHAQGASLA
+945 ALHTEGASLA

-978 GVVPLALATG
+978 GVMPLAFASG
-988 AGAASQRAIGTGVI
+988 AGAASQRALGTGVV

-1014 FVPVFFVSVLGVA
+1014 FVPVFYVQVLSVA
-1027 RRLRG
+1027 NRLRRRRG
-1032 TCSAEQSDA
+1032 ASIEEGA
-1041 TTPGKPLDPQTMH
+1041 

>member
-1 MPDFFIN
+1 MPDFFID
-8 RPNFAFVI
+8 RPNFAWVI
-16 ALFISLVGLLTLG
+16 ALFIALAGALTLG
-29 TLPVNQYPD
+29 TLPVSQYPD
-38 VAPTQITVSAN
+38 VAPPQISVSAS
-49 YPGASAQIVSQ
+49 YPGASAQIINQ
-60 NVTSLLEEELNG
+60 NITSLIEEELNG
-72 LKGLIY
+72 LKDLLY
-78 HESNSANGGADI
+78 YESSSANGSAET
-90 TITFKPGTDAD
+90 TITFKPGIDPD
-101 MAQVDVQNRLQRVIG
+101 MAQIDVQNRLQRVVG
-116 RMPQAVIEQG
+116 RLPQAVIEQG
-126 LKVEQAR
+126 LKVEQVRA
-133 SNFLLVYAL
+133 NFLMIYAL
-142 SYTDDEQ
+142 SYTDGQQ
-149 DSIGLADYAARAVNN
+149 DSIGLADYAARGINN
-164 EIRRVP
+164 EIRRVA

-181 RAMRIWVDPTRLVG
+181 RAMRIWVDPARLVG

-202 VSKAIAGQNAQVPAG
+202 VSKAIAGQNVQVPAG
-217 AMGERPGPAEQHI
+217 SMGERPGPAEQHI

-279 RLNGKPTAAMSVQL
+279 RLNGKPAAAMSVQL

-298 ALQTAQAIKTRLD
+298 ALQTAAAIKARLD
-311 QLSSTLPTN
+311 QLSSTLPAN
-320 MALSVPYDTSYFVDV
+320 MTLSVPYDTSYFVDV
-335 AIRQVIYT
+335 AIKQVIYT

-355 LLFLQNLRYTLIPAV
+355 LLFLQNLRYTLIPAI

-377 GTVAV
+377 GTLAV

-416 ERLITQEQLSPKAA
+416 ERLITHERLSPKDA
-430 TRKAMGQISGAIVGI
+430 TRKAMQQISGAIVGI
-445 TLVLSAVFLP
+445 TLVLAAVFLP

-468 QFAMALSVSILFSGF
+468 QFSMALSVSILFSGF

-495 VLKPFD
+495 LLKPFD
-501 PTHHARRNR
+501 PAQELRPNR
-510 WTDAFNRRFDNLA
+510 WANGFNRRFDALA
-523 RRYERLGASWVK
+523 LRYERFSSSWVR
-535 RSARSLGL
+535 RSTRSMGL
-543 YLMLLLVLGFAYA
+543 YLILLLVLAFAYH
-556 RLPTSFLPAED
+556 RLPSSFMPSED
-567 QGYIVTD
+567 QGYIITD

-588 TVRAWERYALAQP
+588 TVQAWEHYALAQP
-601 ATDQVLAIM
+601 ATGQVLAIM

-615 GEGANAAMSYVTLK
+615 GVGANAALSFTSLK
-629 DWSLRDSGQTSKAVA
+629 DWSVRGDGQASDAVA
-644 RHANQAFEDVPDG
+644 RRANEAFENAADG
-657 TLYSVVPPP
+657 TLFSVVPPP
-666 VDGLGTSSGFDLRLQ
+666 VDGLGTSNGFELRLQ
-681 DLAGRGHE
+681 DLAGQGHE
-689 ALLLAR
+689 ALLKAR
-695 SQLLEAAKTSK
+695 TQLLEAAKASP
-706 VIGHLMEDGLADAPQ
+706 VIDYLMEDGLADAPQ
-721 INVSIDR
+721 ITVSIDR

-733 LGVSFDVISAAL
+733 LGVSFDVISSAL

-754 NEFANQGRMQRVIVQ
+754 NEFANRGRMQRVIVQ
-769 ADGSSRQTPEALLRL
+769 ADGISRQTPEALLRL

-809 QIGRY
+809 QIARY

-832 GEAMVELQKIARQ
+832 GQAMEELQKIARQ
-845 LPAGFSLEWSG
+845 LPAGFSLEWAG
-856 LSLQEQQASAQVP
+856 LSLQEQQASDQVP
-869 LLVGLSLTMVLLVL
+869 LLVGLSLIVVLLVL
-883 VALYESWAIPFAVL
+883 VALYESWTIPFAVL
-897 LIVPIGMLGSV
+897 LIVPVGMLGSV
-908 TAVTVMGMP
+908 AAVTVMGLP

-931 LSAKNAILIVEFAK
+931 LAAKNAILIVEFAK
-945 ALHAQGASLA
+945 ALHVQGASLA

-978 GVVPLALATG
+978 GVVPLAIATG
-988 AGAASQRAIGTGVI
+988 AGAASQRSIGTGVI

-1014 FVPVFFVSVLGVA
+1014 WVPVFFVWVLSA
-1027 RRLRG
+1027 ANRLRSRRVILTEPMADDG
-1032 TCSAEQSDA
+1032 TR
-1041 TTPGKPLDPQTMH
+1041 

>member
-8 RPNFAFVI
+8 RPNFAWVI
-16 ALFISLVGLLTLG
+16 ALFISLAGLLTLG

-72 LKGLIY
+72 LQGLIY
-78 HESNSANGGADI
+78 YDSNSANGGADI
-90 TITFKPGTDAD
+90 TITFNPGTDAD
-101 MAQVDVQNRLQRVIG
+101 MAQVDVQNRLQRVVG
-116 RMPQAVIEQG
+116 RLPRAVIEQG
-126 LKVEQAR
+126 LTVEQSR

-142 SYTDDEQ
+142 SYTDGQQ
-149 DSIGLADYAARAVNN
+149 DSIGLADYAARAINN
-164 EIRRVP
+164 EIRRVA

-181 RAMRIWVDPTRLVG
+181 RAMRIWVDPARLVG

-202 VSKAIAGQNAQVPAG
+202 VGKAIAGQNVQVPAG
-217 AMGERPGPAEQHI
+217 SMGERPGPADQHI

-279 RLNGKPTAAMSVQL
+279 RLNGKPAAAMSVQL

-298 ALQTAQAIKTRLD
+298 ALQTAEAIKARLE
-311 QLSSTLPTN
+311 QLSSTLPAN
-320 MALSVPYDTSYFVDV
+320 MTLNVPYDTSYFVEV
-335 AIRQVIYT
+335 AIKQVIYT

-377 GTVAV
+377 GTIAV

-416 ERLITQEQLSPKAA
+416 ERLITQEHLSPKAA
-430 TRKAMGQISGAIVGI
+430 TRKAMQQIRGAIVGI
-445 TLVLSAVFLP
+445 TLVLAAVFLP

-501 PTHHARRNR
+501 PALHARPNR
-510 WTDAFNRRFDNLA
+510 WADAFNRRFDALA
-523 RRYERLGASWVK
+523 RRYERLGASWVRR
-535 RSARSLGL
+535 RSRSMCL
-543 YLMLLLVLGFAYA
+543 YLMLLLVLVFAYQQ
-556 RLPTSFLPAED
+556 LPSSFLPAED

-588 TVRAWERYALAQP
+588 TVQAWEQYALAQP
-601 ATDQVLAIM
+601 ATAQVLAIM

-615 GEGANAAMSYVTLK
+615 GEGANAALSYVTLK
-629 DWSLRDSGQTSKAVA
+629 DWSLRDSGQASEAVA
-644 RHANQAFEDVPDG
+644 ERANEAFEHVADG

-666 VDGLGTSSGFDLRLQ
+666 VDGLGSSSGFDLRLQ
-681 DLAGRGHE
+681 DLAGQGHE
-689 ALLLAR
+689 ALLKAR
-695 SQLLEAAKTSK
+695 SQLLAAAKASP

-754 NEFANQGRMQRVIVQ
+754 NEFANQGRMQRVIIQV
-769 ADGSSRQTPEALLRL
+769 DGISRQTPEALLRL

-809 QIGRY
+809 QIARY
-814 NGSASLR
+814 NGSASLH
-821 FSGDAAPGYST
+821 FTGDAAPGYST
-832 GEAMVELQKIARQ
+832 GQAMEEMQKIARQ

-856 LSLQEQQASAQVP
+856 LSLQEQQASDQVP
-869 LLVGLSLTMVLLVL
+869 MLVGLSLTMVLLVL

-897 LIVPIGMLGSV
+897 LIVPVGMLGSV
-908 TAVTVMGMP
+908 LAVTVLGMP

-945 ALHAQGASLA
+945 ALHGQGASLA

-966 RPIVMTSLAFIL
+966 RPIVMTSMAFIL
-978 GVVPLALATG
+978 GVLPLALASG
-988 AGAASQRAIGTGVI
+988 AGAASQRAIGVGVI

-1014 FVPVFFVSVLGVA
+1014 CVPVFFVWVLSLA
-1027 RRLRG
+1027 NRLRRRQG
-1032 TCSAEQSDA
+1032 ANIEPVIEEEA
-1041 TTPGKPLDPQTMH
+1041 R

>member
-8 RPNFAFVI
+8 RPNFAWVITLFI
-16 ALFISLVGLLTLG
+16 ALAGVLTLG
-29 TLPVNQYPD
+29 SLAVSQYPD
-38 VAPTQITVSAN
+38 VAPPQINVSAN
-49 YPGASAQIVSQ
+49 YPGASALIVSQ
-60 NVTSLLEEELNG
+60 NVTSLIEEELNG

-78 HESNSANGGADI
+78 YESNSANGGAET
-90 TITFKPGTDAD
+90 TITFKPGTDPD
-101 MAQVDVQNRLQRVIG
+101 MAQVDVQNRLQRVVG
-116 RMPQAVIEQG
+116 RLPQAVIEQG
-126 LKVEQAR
+126 LEVEQAR

-142 SYTDDEQ
+142 SYTDGQQ
-149 DSIGLADYAARAVNN
+149 DSVGLADYAARAINN
-164 EIRRVP
+164 EIRRVA

-181 RAMRIWVDPTRLVG
+181 RAMRIWVDPARLVG

-202 VSKAIAGQNAQVPAG
+202 VGRAIAGQNIQVPAG
-217 AMGERPGPAEQHI
+217 SLGERPGPADQQI

-271 RQDYRFDA
+271 RKDYRFDA
-279 RLNGKPTAAMSVQL
+279 RLNGKPAAAMSVQL

-298 ALQTAQAIKTRLD
+298 ALQTAEAIKTRLA
-311 QLSSTLPTN
+311 QLSSTLPAN
-320 MALSVPYDTSYFVDV
+320 MVLSVPYDTSYFVEV
-335 AIRQVIYT
+335 AIKQVIYT
-343 LIEAMVLVFLVM
+343 LAEAMVLVFLVM

-382 MAPLGFSINMMT
+382 MAALGFSINMMT

-416 ERLITQEQLSPKAA
+416 ERLIAQEHLSPKAA
-430 TRKAMGQISGAIVGI
+430 TRKAMRQISGAIVGI
-445 TLVLSAVFLP
+445 TLVLAAVFLP

-468 QFAMALSVSILFSGF
+468 QFAVALSVSILFSGF

-501 PTHHARRNR
+501 PAHPTRPNR
-510 WTDAFNRRFDNLA
+510 WASAFNRRFEALA
-523 RRYERLGASWVK
+523 QRYERLGASWV
-535 RSARSLGL
+535 RRGSRSLCL
-543 YLMLLLVLGFAYA
+543 YLALLLVLGFTYA
-556 RLPTSFLPAED
+556 RLPSSFLPAED

-574 IQLPPAASASRTDV
+574 IQLPPAASAARTDV
-588 TVRAWERYALAQP
+588 TVQAWERYALAQP

-615 GEGANAAMSYVTLK
+615 GEGANAALSYVTLK
-629 DWSLRDSGQTSKAVA
+629 DWSLRGSGQASDEVA
-644 RHANQAFEDVPDG
+644 RRANGAFEEVADG
-657 TLYSVVPPP
+657 TLFSVVPPP
-666 VDGLGTSSGFDLRLQ
+666 VDGLGTSSGFELRLQ
-681 DLAGRGHE
+681 DLAGQGHE
-689 ALLLAR
+689 ALLKAR
-695 SQLLEAAKTSK
+695 SQLLEAAKASP
-706 VIGHLMEDGLADAPQ
+706 VIDHLMEDGLADAPQ

-754 NEFANQGRMQRVIVQ
+754 NEFANQGRMQRVIIQ
-769 ADGSSRQTPEALLRL
+769 ADGMSRQTPQALLRL
-784 QVPNRQNRLVPL
+784 QVPNRQGRLVPL
-796 EAFSRFEWQVGPL
+796 DAFSRFEWQVGPL
-809 QIGRY
+809 QIARY

-832 GEAMVELQKIARQ
+832 GQAMQALRDIARH
-845 LPAGFSLEWSG
+845 LPAGFSLEWAG
-856 LSLQEQQASAQVP
+856 LSLQEQQASDQVP

-897 LIVPIGMLGSV
+897 LIVPVGMLGSV
-908 TAVTVMGMP
+908 LAVTVMGMS

-945 ALHAQGASLA
+945 ALHAEGASLA

-978 GVVPLALATG
+978 GVMPLAFASG
-988 AGAASQRAIGTGVI
+988 AGAASQRALGTGVV

-1014 FVPVFFVSVLGVA
+1014 FVPVFYVQVLSMA
-1027 RRLRG
+1027 NRLRRRRG
-1032 TCSAEQSDA
+1032 ASIEEGA
-1041 TTPGKPLDPQTMH
+1041 

>member
-8 RPNFAFVI
+8 RPNFAWVITLFI
-16 ALFISLVGLLTLG
+16 ALAGVLTLG
-29 TLPVNQYPD
+29 SLAVSQYPD
-38 VAPTQITVSAN
+38 VAPPQINVSAN
-49 YPGASAQIVSQ
+49 YPGASALIVSQ
-60 NVTSLLEEELNG
+60 NVTSLIEEELNG

-78 HESNSANGGADI
+78 YESNSANGGAET
-90 TITFKPGTDAD
+90 TITFKPGTDPD
-101 MAQVDVQNRLQRVIG
+101 MAQVDVQNRLQRVVG
-116 RMPQAVIEQG
+116 RLPQAVIEHG
-126 LKVEQAR
+126 LEVEQAR

-142 SYTDDEQ
+142 SYTDGQQ
-149 DSIGLADYAARAVNN
+149 DSVGLADYAARAINN
-164 EIRRVP
+164 EIRRVA

-181 RAMRIWVDPTRLVG
+181 RAMRIWVDPARLVG

-202 VSKAIAGQNAQVPAG
+202 VGRAIAGQNIQVPAG
-217 AMGERPGPAEQHI
+217 SLGERPGPADQQI

-271 RQDYRFDA
+271 RKDYRFDA
-279 RLNGKPTAAMSVQL
+279 RLNGKPAAAMSVQL

-298 ALQTAQAIKTRLD
+298 ALQTAEAIKTRLA
-311 QLSSTLPTN
+311 QLSSTLPAN
-320 MALSVPYDTSYFVDV
+320 MVLSVPYDTSYFVEV
-335 AIRQVIYT
+335 AIKQVIYT
-343 LIEAMVLVFLVM
+343 LAEAMVLVFLVM

-382 MAPLGFSINMMT
+382 MAALGFSINMMT

-416 ERLITQEQLSPKAA
+416 ERLIAQEHLSPKAA
-430 TRKAMGQISGAIVGI
+430 TRKAMRQISGAIFGI
-445 TLVLSAVFLP
+445 TLVLAAVFLP

-468 QFAMALSVSILFSGF
+468 QFAVALSVSILFSGF

-501 PTHHARRNR
+501 PAHPARPNR
-510 WTDAFNRRFDNLA
+510 WASAFNRRFEALA
-523 RRYERLGASWVK
+523 QRYERLGASWV
-535 RSARSLGL
+535 RRGSRSLCL
-543 YLMLLLVLGFAYA
+543 YLVLLLVLGFTYA
-556 RLPTSFLPAED
+556 RLPSSFLPAED

-574 IQLPPAASASRTDV
+574 IQLPPAASAARTDV
-588 TVRAWERYALAQP
+588 TVQAWERYALAQP

-615 GEGANAAMSYVTLK
+615 GEGANAALSYVTLK
-629 DWSLRDSGQTSKAVA
+629 DWSLRGSGQASDEVA
-644 RHANQAFEDVPDG
+644 RRANDAFEEVADG
-657 TLYSVVPPP
+657 TLFSVVPPP
-666 VDGLGTSSGFDLRLQ
+666 VDGLGTSSGFELRLQ
-681 DLAGRGHE
+681 DLAGQGHE
-689 ALLLAR
+689 ALLKAR
-695 SQLLEAAKTSK
+695 NQLLEAAKASP
-706 VIGHLMEDGLADAPQ
+706 VIDHLMEDGLADAPQ

-754 NEFANQGRMQRVIVQ
+754 NEFANQGRMQRVIIQ
-769 ADGSSRQTPEALLRL
+769 ADGMSRQTPQALLRL
-784 QVPNRQNRLVPL
+784 QVPNRQGRLVPL
-796 EAFSRFEWQVGPL
+796 DAFSRFEWQVGPL
-809 QIGRY
+809 QIARY

-832 GEAMVELQKIARQ
+832 GQAMQALQDIARQ
-845 LPAGFSLEWSG
+845 LPAGFSLEWAG
-856 LSLQEQQASAQVP
+856 LSLQEQQASDQVP

-897 LIVPIGMLGSV
+897 LIVPVGMLGSV
-908 TAVTVMGMP
+908 LAVTVMGMS

-945 ALHAQGASLA
+945 ALHAEGASLA

-978 GVVPLALATG
+978 GVMPLAFASG
-988 AGAASQRAIGTGVI
+988 AGAASQRALGTGVV

-1014 FVPVFFVSVLGVA
+1014 FVPVFYVQVLSMA
-1027 RRLRG
+1027 NRLRRRRG
-1032 TCSAEQSDA
+1032 ASIEEGA
-1041 TTPGKPLDPQTMH
+1041 

>member
-1 MPDFFIN
+1 
-8 RPNFAFVI
+8 
-16 ALFISLVGLLTLG
+16 
-29 TLPVNQYPD
+29 
-38 VAPTQITVSAN
+38 
-49 YPGASAQIVSQ
+49 
-60 NVTSLLEEELNG
+60 
-72 LKGLIY
+72 
-78 HESNSANGGADI
+78 
-90 TITFKPGTDAD
+90 

-116 RMPQAVIEQG
+116 RMPRAVIEQG

-142 SYTDDEQ
+142 SYTDDQQ
-149 DSIGLADYAARAVNN
+149 DSIGLADYAARAINN

-202 VSKAIAGQNAQVPAG
+202 VGKAIAGQNAQVPAG
-217 AMGERPGPAEQHI
+217 SVGERPGPAETHI

-258 SVRIHDVARVELG
+258 SVRIRDVARVELG

-298 ALQTAQAIKTRLD
+298 ALQTAQALKRRLD
-311 QLSSTLPTN
+311 QLSSTLPAN
-320 MALSVPYDTSYFVDV
+320 MALSVPYDTSTFVDV
-335 AIRQVIYT
+335 AIRQVLYT

-355 LLFLQNLRYTLIPAV
+355 LLFLQNLRYTLIPAL

-377 GTVAV
+377 GTLAV

-416 ERLITQEQLSPKAA
+416 ERLIAQEQLSPKAA
-430 TRKAMGQISGAIVGI
+430 TRKAMQQISGAIVGI

-501 PTHHARRNR
+501 PERQARRHR
-510 WTDAFNRRFDNLA
+510 WTDAFNRHFEALA
-523 RRYERLGASWVK
+523 RRYERLGARWVR
-535 RSARSLGL
+535 RSARSMGL
-543 YLMLLLVLGFAYA
+543 YLLLLLVLGFAYV

-574 IQLPPAASASRTDV
+574 IQLPPAASASRTEM
-588 TVRAWERYALAQP
+588 TVQAWEKYALAQP
-601 ATDQVLAIM
+601 ATDHVLAIM

-644 RHANQAFEDVPDG
+644 RRANQAFEDVPDG

-666 VDGLGTSSGFDLRLQ
+666 VDGLGNASGFDVRLQ
-681 DLAGRGHE
+681 DLAGRGHD
-689 ALLLAR
+689 ALLQAR
-695 SQLLEAAKTSK
+695 SQLLDAAKASK
-706 VIGHLMEDGLADAPQ
+706 EIGHLMEDGLADAPQ

-809 QIGRY
+809 QIARY

-832 GEAMVELQKIARQ
+832 GQAMEQLQRIARQ

-856 LSLQEQQASAQVP
+856 LSLQEQQASDQVP

-897 LIVPIGMLGSV
+897 MIVPIGMLGSV
-908 TAVTVMGMP
+908 AAVTVMGMP

-931 LSAKNAILIVEFAK
+931 LATKNAILIVEFAK
-945 ALHAQGASLA
+945 ALHAQGACLA

-988 AGAASQRAIGTGVI
+988 AGAGAASQRAIGTGVI

-1014 FVPVFFVSVLGVA
+1014 FVPVCFVSVLTLA
-1027 RRLRG
+1027 QRLRG
-1032 TCSAEQSDA
+1032 FSRAARSQGATSDE
-1041 TTPGKPLDPQTMH
+1041 PLGP

>member
-8 RPNFAFVI
+8 RPNFAWVI
-16 ALFISLVGLLTLG
+16 ALFIALAGALTLG
-29 TLPVNQYPD
+29 TLPVSQYPD
-38 VAPTQITVSAN
+38 VAPPQISVSAS
-49 YPGASAQIVSQ
+49 YPGASAQIINQ
-60 NVTSLLEEELNG
+60 NITSLIEEELNG
-72 LKGLIY
+72 LKDLLY
-78 HESNSANGGADI
+78 YESNSANGSAET
-90 TITFKPGTDAD
+90 TITFKPGIDPD
-101 MAQVDVQNRLQRVIG
+101 MAQVDVQNRLQRVVG
-116 RMPQAVIEQG
+116 RLPQAVIEQG
-126 LKVEQAR
+126 LKVEQVRA
-133 SNFLLVYAL
+133 NFLMIYAL
-142 SYTDDEQ
+142 SYTDGQQ
-149 DSIGLADYAARAVNN
+149 DSIGLADYAARGINN
-164 EIRRVP
+164 EIRRVA

-181 RAMRIWVDPTRLVG
+181 RAMRIWVDPARLVG

-202 VSKAIAGQNAQVPAG
+202 VSKAIAGQNVQVPAG
-217 AMGERPGPAEQHI
+217 SMGERPGPAEQHI

-279 RLNGKPTAAMSVQL
+279 RLNGKPAAAMSVQL

-298 ALQTAQAIKTRLD
+298 ALQTAAAIKARLD
-311 QLSSTLPTN
+311 QLSSTLPAN
-320 MALSVPYDTSYFVDV
+320 MTLSVPYDTSYFVDV
-335 AIRQVIYT
+335 AIKQVIYT

-355 LLFLQNLRYTLIPAV
+355 LLFLQNLRYTLIPAI

-377 GTVAV
+377 GTLAV

-416 ERLITQEQLSPKAA
+416 ERLITQERLSPKDA
-430 TRKAMGQISGAIVGI
+430 TRKAMQQISGAIVGI
-445 TLVLSAVFLP
+445 TLVLAAVFLP

-468 QFAMALSVSILFSGF
+468 QFSMALSVSILFSGF

-495 VLKPFD
+495 LLKPFD
-501 PTHHARRNR
+501 PAKELRPNR
-510 WTDAFNRRFDNLA
+510 WANGFNRRFDALA
-523 RRYERLGASWVK
+523 RRYERFSSSWVR
-535 RSARSLGL
+535 RSTRSMGI
-543 YLMLLLVLGFAYA
+543 YLIMLLVLAFAYH
-556 RLPTSFLPAED
+556 RLPSSFMPSED
-567 QGYIVTD
+567 QGYIITD

-588 TVRAWERYALAQP
+588 TVQTWEHYALAQP

-615 GEGANAAMSYVTLK
+615 GVGANAALSFTSLK
-629 DWSLRDSGQTSKAVA
+629 DWSVRGDGQASDAVA
-644 RHANQAFEDVPDG
+644 RRANEAFENAADG
-657 TLYSVVPPP
+657 TLFSVVPPP
-666 VDGLGTSSGFDLRLQ
+666 VDGLGTSNGFELRLQ
-681 DLAGRGHE
+681 DLAGQGHE
-689 ALLLAR
+689 ALLKAR
-695 SQLLEAAKTSK
+695 TQLLEAAKASP
-706 VIGHLMEDGLADAPQ
+706 VIDYLMEDGLADAPQ

-733 LGVSFDVISAAL
+733 LGVSFDVISSAL

-769 ADGSSRQTPEALLRL
+769 ADSISRQTPEALLRL

-809 QIGRY
+809 QIARY

-832 GEAMVELQKIARQ
+832 GQAMEELQKIARQ
-845 LPAGFSLEWSG
+845 LPAGFSLEWAG
-856 LSLQEQQASAQVP
+856 LSLQEQQASDQVP
-869 LLVGLSLTMVLLVL
+869 LLVALSLIVVLLVL
-883 VALYESWAIPFAVL
+883 VALYESWTIPFAVL
-897 LIVPIGMLGSV
+897 LIVPVGMLGSV
-908 TAVTVMGMP
+908 AAVTIMGLP

-931 LSAKNAILIVEFAK
+931 LAAKNAILIVEFAK
-945 ALHAQGASLA
+945 TLHVQGASLA

-978 GVVPLALATG
+978 GVVPLAIATG

-1014 FVPVFFVSVLGVA
+1014 WVPVFFVWVLSA
-1027 RRLRG
+1027 ANRLRSRRVSLTEPVADDG
-1032 TCSAEQSDA
+1032 TR
-1041 TTPGKPLDPQTMH
+1041 

>member
-8 RPNFAFVI
+8 RPNFAWVI
-16 ALFISLVGLLTLG
+16 ALFIALAGALTLG
-29 TLPVNQYPD
+29 TLPVSQYPD
-38 VAPTQITVSAN
+38 VAPPQISVSAS
-49 YPGASAQIVSQ
+49 YPGASAQIINQ
-60 NVTSLLEEELNG
+60 NITSLIEEELNG
-72 LKGLIY
+72 LKDLLY
-78 HESNSANGGADI
+78 YESNSANGSAET
-90 TITFKPGTDAD
+90 TITFKPGIDPD
-101 MAQVDVQNRLQRVIG
+101 MAQVDVQNRLQRVVG
-116 RMPQAVIEQG
+116 RLPQAVIEQG
-126 LKVEQAR
+126 LKVEQVRA
-133 SNFLLVYAL
+133 NFLMIYAL
-142 SYTDDEQ
+142 SYTDGQQ
-149 DSIGLADYAARAVNN
+149 DSIGLADYAARGINN
-164 EIRRVP
+164 EIRRVA

-181 RAMRIWVDPTRLVG
+181 RAMRIWVDPARLVS

-202 VSKAIAGQNAQVPAG
+202 VSKAIAGQNVQVPAG
-217 AMGERPGPAEQHI
+217 SMGERPGPAEQHI

-279 RLNGKPTAAMSVQL
+279 RLNGKPAAAMSVQL

-298 ALQTAQAIKTRLD
+298 ALQTAAAIKARLD
-311 QLSSTLPTN
+311 QLSSTLPAN
-320 MALSVPYDTSYFVDV
+320 MTLSVPYDTSYFVDV
-335 AIRQVIYT
+335 AIKQVIYT

-355 LLFLQNLRYTLIPAV
+355 LLFLQNLRYTLIPAI

-377 GTVAV
+377 GTLAV

-416 ERLITQEQLSPKAA
+416 ERLITQERLSPKDA
-430 TRKAMGQISGAIVGI
+430 TRKAMQQISGAIVGI
-445 TLVLSAVFLP
+445 TLVLAAVFLP
-455 LAFMGGSVGVIYQ
+455 LALMGGSVGVIYQ
-468 QFAMALSVSILFSGF
+468 QFSMALSVSILFSGF

-495 VLKPFD
+495 LLKPFD
-501 PTHHARRNR
+501 PAKELRPNR
-510 WTDAFNRRFDNLA
+510 WANGFNRRFDALA
-523 RRYERLGASWVK
+523 RRYERFSSSWVR
-535 RSARSLGL
+535 RSTRSMGI
-543 YLMLLLVLGFAYA
+543 YLIMLLVLAFAYH
-556 RLPTSFLPAED
+556 RLPSSFMPSED
-567 QGYIVTD
+567 QGYIITD

-588 TVRAWERYALAQP
+588 TVQTWEHYALAQP

-615 GEGANAAMSYVTLK
+615 GVGANAALSFTSLK
-629 DWSLRDSGQTSKAVA
+629 DWSVRGDGQASDAVA
-644 RHANQAFEDVPDG
+644 RRANEAFENAADG
-657 TLYSVVPPP
+657 TLFSVVPPP
-666 VDGLGTSSGFDLRLQ
+666 VDGLGTSNGFELRLQ
-681 DLAGRGHE
+681 DLAGQGHE
-689 ALLLAR
+689 ALLKAR
-695 SQLLEAAKTSK
+695 TQLLEAAKASP
-706 VIGHLMEDGLADAPQ
+706 VIDYLMEDGLADAPQ

-733 LGVSFDVISAAL
+733 LGVSFDVISSAL

-769 ADGSSRQTPEALLRL
+769 ADSISRQTPEALLRL

-809 QIGRY
+809 QIARY

-832 GEAMVELQKIARQ
+832 GQAMEELQKIARQ
-845 LPAGFSLEWSG
+845 LPAGFSLEWAG
-856 LSLQEQQASAQVP
+856 LSLQEQQASDQVP
-869 LLVGLSLTMVLLVL
+869 LLVALSLIVVLLVL
-883 VALYESWAIPFAVL
+883 VALYESWTIPFAVL
-897 LIVPIGMLGSV
+897 LIVPVGMLGSV
-908 TAVTVMGMP
+908 AAVTIMGLP

-931 LSAKNAILIVEFAK
+931 LAAKNAILIVEFAK
-945 ALHAQGASLA
+945 TLHVQGASLA

-978 GVVPLALATG
+978 GVVPLAIATG

-1014 FVPVFFVSVLGVA
+1014 WVPVFFVWVLSA
-1027 RRLRG
+1027 ANRLRSRRVSLTEPVADDG
-1032 TCSAEQSDA
+1032 TR
-1041 TTPGKPLDPQTMH
+1041 

>member
-1 MPDFFIN
+1 MPEFFIN
-8 RPNFAFVI
+8 RPNFAWVI
-16 ALFISLVGLLTLG
+16 ALLIALAGVLTLG
-29 TLPVNQYPD
+29 TLPVSQYPD
-38 VAPTQITVSAN
+38 VAPPQISVSAS
-49 YPGASAQIVSQ
+49 YPGASAQIVGQ
-60 NVTSLLEEELNG
+60 NVTSLVEEELNG

-78 HESNSANGGADI
+78 YESNSANGSAET
-90 TITFKPGTDAD
+90 TITFKPGTDPD

-116 RMPQAVIEQG
+116 RLPRAVIEQG
-126 LKVEQAR
+126 LKVEQVRA
-133 SNFLLVYAL
+133 NFLMIYTL
-142 SYTDDEQ
+142 SYTDDQQE
-149 DSIGLADYAARAVNN
+149 SVGLADYAARAINN
-164 EIRRVP
+164 EIRRVA

-202 VSKAIAGQNAQVPAG
+202 VGKAIAAQNVQVPAG
-217 AMGERPGPAEQHI
+217 SMGERPGPADQHI

-239 LESVEAF
+239 LESVQAF

-298 ALQTAQAIKTRLD
+298 ALQTAAAIKARLD
-311 QLSSTLPTN
+311 QLSGTLPAN
-320 MALSVPYDTSYFVDV
+320 MALNVPYDTSYFVDV
-335 AIRQVIYT
+335 AIKQVIYT

-377 GTVAV
+377 GTIAV

-416 ERLITQEQLSPKAA
+416 ERLITQERLSPKEA
-430 TRKAMGQISGAIVGI
+430 TRKAMQQISGAIIGI
-445 TLVLSAVFLP
+445 TLVLAAVFLP

-468 QFAMALSVSILFSGF
+468 QFSMALSVSILFSGF

-495 VLKPFD
+495 LLKPFD
-501 PTHHARRNR
+501 RTHQPRPNR
-510 WTDAFNRRFDNLA
+510 WASGFNRRFDALVQ
-523 RRYERLGASWVK
+523 RYERLGASWVR
-535 RSARSLGL
+535 RSTRSLCL
-543 YLMLLLVLGFAYA
+543 YLMLLLVLAFTYL
-556 RLPTSFLPAED
+556 RLPSSFMPAED
-567 QGYIVTD
+567 QGYIITD
-574 IQLPPAASASRTDV
+574 IQLPPAASASRTEA
-588 TVRAWERYALAQP
+588 TVQAWERYALAQP

-615 GEGANAAMSYVTLK
+615 GVGANAALSFVSLK
-629 DWSLRDSGQTSKAVA
+629 DWSVRDRGQASDEVA
-644 RHANQAFEDVPDG
+644 RRANEAFENAADG
-657 TLYSVVPPP
+657 ALFSVVPPP
-666 VDGLGTSSGFDLRLQ
+666 VDGLGTSNGFELRLQ
-681 DLAGRGHE
+681 DLAGQGHE
-689 ALLLAR
+689 ALLKAR
-695 SQLLEAAKTSK
+695 TQLLEAAKASP
-706 VIGHLMEDGLADAPQ
+706 VIDYLMEDGLADAPQ

-733 LGVSFDVISAAL
+733 LGVSFDVISSAL

-754 NEFANQGRMQRVIVQ
+754 NEFANQGRMQRVIIQ
-769 ADGSSRQTPEALLRL
+769 ADGISRQTPEALLRL

-809 QIGRY
+809 QIARY

-832 GEAMVELQKIARQ
+832 GQAMEALQRIARQ
-845 LPAGFSLEWSG
+845 LPAGFSLEWAG
-856 LSLQEQQASAQVP
+856 LSLQEQQASDQVP

-883 VALYESWAIPFAVL
+883 VALYESWAVPFAVL

-908 TAVTVMGMP
+908 VAVTVMGMP

-931 LSAKNAILIVEFAK
+931 LAAKNAILIVEFAR
-945 ALHAQGASLA
+945 ALHAQGASLT

-966 RPIVMTSLAFIL
+966 RPIVMTSMAFIL
-978 GVVPLALATG
+978 GVVPLAFATG

-1014 FVPVFFVSVLGVA
+1014 FVPVFFVSVLSVA
-1027 RRLRG
+1027 QRWRNRR
-1032 TCSAEQSDA
+1032 AVP
-1041 TTPGKPLDPQTMH
+1041 TTSMADDGAQ

>member
-1 MPDFFIN
+1 MPDFFID
-8 RPNFAFVI
+8 RPNFAWVI
-16 ALFISLVGLLTLG
+16 ALFIALAGALTLG
-29 TLPVNQYPD
+29 TLPVSQYPD
-38 VAPTQITVSAN
+38 VAPPQISVSAS
-49 YPGASAQIVSQ
+49 YPGASAQIINQ
-60 NVTSLLEEELNG
+60 NITSLIEEELNG
-72 LKGLIY
+72 LKDLLY
-78 HESNSANGGADI
+78 YESSSANGSAET
-90 TITFKPGTDAD
+90 TITFKPGIDPD
-101 MAQVDVQNRLQRVIG
+101 MAQVDVQNRLQRVVG
-116 RMPQAVIEQG
+116 RLPQAVIEQG
-126 LKVEQAR
+126 LKVEQVRA
-133 SNFLLVYAL
+133 NFLMIYAL
-142 SYTDDEQ
+142 SYTDGQQ
-149 DSIGLADYAARAVNN
+149 DSIGLADYAARGINN
-164 EIRRVP
+164 EIRRVA

-181 RAMRIWVDPTRLVG
+181 RAMRIWVDPARLVG

-202 VSKAIAGQNAQVPAG
+202 VSKAIAGQNVQVPAG
-217 AMGERPGPAEQHI
+217 SMGERPGPAEQHI

-279 RLNGKPTAAMSVQL
+279 RLNGKPAAAMSVQL

-298 ALQTAQAIKTRLD
+298 ALQTAAAIKARLD
-311 QLSSTLPTN
+311 QLSSTLPAN
-320 MALSVPYDTSYFVDV
+320 MTLSVPYDTSYFVDV
-335 AIRQVIYT
+335 AIKQVIYT

-355 LLFLQNLRYTLIPAV
+355 LLFLQNLRYTLIPAI

-377 GTVAV
+377 GTLAV

-416 ERLITQEQLSPKAA
+416 ERLITQERLSPKDA
-430 TRKAMGQISGAIVGI
+430 TRKAMQQISGAIVGI
-445 TLVLSAVFLP
+445 TLVLAAVFLP

-468 QFAMALSVSILFSGF
+468 QFSMALSVSILFSGF

-495 VLKPFD
+495 LLKPFD
-501 PTHHARRNR
+501 PAQELRPNR
-510 WTDAFNRRFDNLA
+510 WANGFNRRFDALA
-523 RRYERLGASWVK
+523 RRYERFSSSWVR
-535 RSARSLGL
+535 RSTRSMGL
-543 YLMLLLVLGFAYA
+543 YLILLLVLAFAYH
-556 RLPTSFLPAED
+556 RLPSSFMPSED
-567 QGYIVTD
+567 QGYIITD

-588 TVRAWERYALAQP
+588 TVQAWEHYALAQP
-601 ATDQVLAIM
+601 ATGQVLAIM

-615 GEGANAAMSYVTLK
+615 GVGANAALSFTSLK
-629 DWSLRDSGQTSKAVA
+629 DWSVRDDGQASDAVA
-644 RHANQAFEDVPDG
+644 RRANEAFENAADG
-657 TLYSVVPPP
+657 TLFSVVPPP
-666 VDGLGTSSGFDLRLQ
+666 VDGLGTSNGFELRLQ
-681 DLAGRGHE
+681 DLAGQGHE
-689 ALLLAR
+689 ALLKAR
-695 SQLLEAAKTSK
+695 TQLLEAAKASP
-706 VIGHLMEDGLADAPQ
+706 VIDYLMEDGLADAPQ

-733 LGVSFDVISAAL
+733 LGVSFDVISSAL

-769 ADGSSRQTPEALLRL
+769 ADGISRQTPEALLRL
-784 QVPNRQNRLVPL
+784 QVLNRQNRLVPL

-809 QIGRY
+809 QIARY

-832 GEAMVELQKIARQ
+832 GQAMEELQKIARQ
-845 LPAGFSLEWSG
+845 LPPGFSLEWAG
-856 LSLQEQQASAQVP
+856 LSLQEQQASDQVP
-869 LLVGLSLTMVLLVL
+869 LLVGLSLIVVLLVL
-883 VALYESWAIPFAVL
+883 VALYESWTIPFAVL
-897 LIVPIGMLGSV
+897 LIVPVGMLGSV
-908 TAVTVMGMP
+908 AAVTVMGLP

-931 LSAKNAILIVEFAK
+931 LAAKNAILIVEFAK
-945 ALHAQGASLA
+945 ALHVQGASLA

-978 GVVPLALATG
+978 GVVPLAIATG
-988 AGAASQRAIGTGVI
+988 AGAASQRSIGTGVI

-1014 FVPVFFVSVLGVA
+1014 WVPVFFVWVLSVA
-1027 RRLRG
+1027 NRLRSRRVVLTEPMADDG
-1032 TCSAEQSDA
+1032 TR
-1041 TTPGKPLDPQTMH
+1041 

>member
-1 MPDFFIN
+1 MPDFFIA
-8 RPNFAFVI
+8 RPNFAWVI
-16 ALFISLVGLLTLG
+16 ALFIALAGAMTLG
-29 TLPVNQYPD
+29 TLPVSQYPD
-38 VAPTQITVSAN
+38 VAPPQISVSAS
-49 YPGASAQIVSQ
+49 YPGASAQIINQ
-60 NVTSLLEEELNG
+60 NITSLIEEELNG
-72 LKGLIY
+72 LKDLLY
-78 HESNSANGGADI
+78 YESNSANGSAET
-90 TITFKPGTDAD
+90 TITFKPGIDPD
-101 MAQVDVQNRLQRVIG
+101 MAQIDVQNRLQRVIG
-116 RMPQAVIEQG
+116 RLPQAVIEQG
-126 LKVEQAR
+126 LKVEQVRA
-133 SNFLLVYAL
+133 NFLMIYAL
-142 SYTDDEQ
+142 SYTDGQQ
-149 DSIGLADYAARAVNN
+149 DSIGLADYAARGINN
-164 EIRRVP
+164 EIRRVA

-181 RAMRIWVDPTRLVG
+181 RAMRIWVDPARLVG

-202 VSKAIAGQNAQVPAG
+202 VSKAIAGQNVQVPAG
-217 AMGERPGPAEQHI
+217 SMGERPGPAEQHI

-279 RLNGKPTAAMSVQL
+279 RLNGKPAAAMSVQL

-298 ALQTAQAIKTRLD
+298 ALQTAAALKARLD
-311 QLSSTLPTN
+311 QLSSTLPAN
-320 MALSVPYDTSYFVDV
+320 MMLSVPYDTSYFVDV
-335 AIRQVIYT
+335 AIKQVIYT

-355 LLFLQNLRYTLIPAV
+355 LLFLQNLRYTLIPAI

-377 GTVAV
+377 GTLAV

-416 ERLITQEQLSPKAA
+416 ERLITHERLSPKEA
-430 TRKAMGQISGAIVGI
+430 TRKAMQQISGAIVGI
-445 TLVLSAVFLP
+445 TLVLAAVFLP

-468 QFAMALSVSILFSGF
+468 QFSMALSVSILFSGF
-483 LALTLTPALCAT
+483 LALTLTPALCVT
-495 VLKPFD
+495 LLKPFD
-501 PTHHARRNR
+501 PAKELRPNR
-510 WTDAFNRRFDNLA
+510 WANGFNRRFDALA
-523 RRYERLGASWVK
+523 RRYEQFSSSWVR
-535 RSARSLGL
+535 RSTRSMGI
-543 YLMLLLVLGFAYA
+543 YLILLLVLAFAYH
-556 RLPTSFLPAED
+556 RLPSSFMPSED
-567 QGYIVTD
+567 QGYIITD

-588 TVRAWERYALAQP
+588 TVQSWEHYALAQP

-615 GEGANAAMSYVTLK
+615 GVGANAALSFTSLK
-629 DWSLRDSGQTSKAVA
+629 DWSVRGDGQASDAVA
-644 RHANQAFEDVPDG
+644 RRANEAFENAADG
-657 TLYSVVPPP
+657 TLFSVVPPP
-666 VDGLGTSSGFDLRLQ
+666 VDGLGTSNGFELRLQ
-681 DLAGRGHE
+681 DLAGQGHE
-689 ALLLAR
+689 ALLKAR
-695 SQLLEAAKTSK
+695 TQLLEAAKASP
-706 VIGHLMEDGLADAPQ
+706 VIDYLMEDGLADAPQ
-721 INVSIDR
+721 IHVSIDR

-733 LGVSFDVISAAL
+733 LGVSFDVISSAL

-769 ADGSSRQTPEALLRL
+769 ADSISRQTPEALLRL

-809 QIGRY
+809 QIARY

-832 GEAMVELQKIARQ
+832 GQAMEELQKIARQ
-845 LPAGFSLEWSG
+845 LPAGFSLEWAG
-856 LSLQEQQASAQVP
+856 LSLQEQQASDQVP
-869 LLVGLSLTMVLLVL
+869 LLVGLSLIVVLLVL
-883 VALYESWAIPFAVL
+883 VALYESWTIPFAVL
-897 LIVPIGMLGSV
+897 LIVPVGMLGSV
-908 TAVTVMGMP
+908 AAVTIMGLP

-931 LSAKNAILIVEFAK
+931 LAAKNAILIVEFAK
-945 ALHAQGASLA
+945 ALHVQGASLA
-955 QAAAQ
+955 HAAAQ

-978 GVVPLALATG
+978 GVVPLAIATG

-1014 FVPVFFVSVLGVA
+1014 WVPVFFVWVSSA
-1027 RRLRG
+1027 ANRLRSRRVSL
-1032 TCSAEQSDA
+1032 TE
-1041 TTPGKPLDPQTMH
+1041 PGDQHSGR

>member
-8 RPNFAFVI
+8 RPNFAWVITLFI
-16 ALFISLVGLLTLG
+16 ALAGVLTLG
-29 TLPVNQYPD
+29 SLAVSQYPD
-38 VAPTQITVSAN
+38 VAPPQINVSAN
-49 YPGASAQIVSQ
+49 YPGASALIVSQ
-60 NVTSLLEEELNG
+60 NVTSLIEEELNG

-78 HESNSANGGADI
+78 YESNSANGGAET
-90 TITFKPGTDAD
+90 TITFKPGTDPD

-116 RMPQAVIEQG
+116 RLPQAVIEQG
-126 LKVEQAR
+126 LEVEQAR

-142 SYTDDEQ
+142 SYTDGQQ
-149 DSIGLADYAARAVNN
+149 DSVGLADYAARAINN
-164 EIRRVP
+164 EIRRVA

-181 RAMRIWVDPTRLVG
+181 RAMRIWVDPARLVG

-202 VSKAIAGQNAQVPAG
+202 VGRAIAGQNIQVPAG
-217 AMGERPGPAEQHI
+217 SLGERPGPADQQI

-271 RQDYRFDA
+271 RKDYRFDA
-279 RLNGKPTAAMSVQL
+279 RLNGKPAAAMSVQL

-298 ALQTAQAIKTRLD
+298 ALQTAEAIKTRLA
-311 QLSSTLPTN
+311 QLSSTLPAS
-320 MALSVPYDTSYFVDV
+320 MVLSVPYDTSYFVEV
-335 AIRQVIYT
+335 AIKQVIYT
-343 LIEAMVLVFLVM
+343 LAEAMVLVFLVM

-382 MAPLGFSINMMT
+382 MAALGFSINMMT

-416 ERLITQEQLSPKAA
+416 ERLIAQEHLSPKAA
-430 TRKAMGQISGAIVGI
+430 TRKAMRQISGAIVGI
-445 TLVLSAVFLP
+445 TLVLAAVFLP

-468 QFAMALSVSILFSGF
+468 QFAVALSVSILFSGF

-501 PTHHARRNR
+501 PAHPTRPNR
-510 WTDAFNRRFDNLA
+510 WASAFNRRFEALA
-523 RRYERLGASWVK
+523 QRYERLGASWV
-535 RSARSLGL
+535 RRGSRSLCL
-543 YLMLLLVLGFAYA
+543 YLVLLLVLGFTYA
-556 RLPTSFLPAED
+556 RLPSSFLPAED

-574 IQLPPAASASRTDV
+574 IQLPPAASAARTDV
-588 TVRAWERYALAQP
+588 TVQAWERYALAQP

-615 GEGANAAMSYVTLK
+615 GEGANAALSYVTLK
-629 DWSLRDSGQTSKAVA
+629 DWSLRGSGQASDEVA
-644 RHANQAFEDVPDG
+644 RRANDAFEEVADG
-657 TLYSVVPPP
+657 TLFSVVPPP
-666 VDGLGTSSGFDLRLQ
+666 VDGLGTSSGFELRLQ
-681 DLAGRGHE
+681 DLAGQGHE
-689 ALLLAR
+689 ALLKAR
-695 SQLLEAAKTSK
+695 NQLLEAAKASP
-706 VIGHLMEDGLADAPQ
+706 VIDHLMEDGLADAPQ

-754 NEFANQGRMQRVIVQ
+754 NEFANQGRMQRVIIQ
-769 ADGSSRQTPEALLRL
+769 ADGMSRQTPQELLRL
-784 QVPNRQNRLVPL
+784 QVPNRQGRLVPL
-796 EAFSRFEWQVGPL
+796 DAFSRFEWQVGPL
-809 QIGRY
+809 QIARY

-832 GEAMVELQKIARQ
+832 GQAMQALQDIARQ
-845 LPAGFSLEWSG
+845 LPAGFSLEWAG
-856 LSLQEQQASAQVP
+856 LSLQEQQASDQVP

-897 LIVPIGMLGSV
+897 LIVPVGMLGSV
-908 TAVTVMGMP
+908 LAVTVMGMS

-945 ALHAQGASLA
+945 ALHAEGASLA
-955 QAAAQ
+955 QAAAH

-978 GVVPLALATG
+978 GVMPLAFASG
-988 AGAASQRAIGTGVI
+988 AGAASQRALGTGVV

-1014 FVPVFFVSVLGVA
+1014 FVPVFYVQVLSMA
-1027 RRLRG
+1027 NRLRRRRG
-1032 TCSAEQSDA
+1032 ASIEEGA
-1041 TTPGKPLDPQTMH
+1041 